1 MNRIYRLIWNTRLRC
16 WAVASEHTRSR
27 GKPSSAARP
36 LAAALCVL
44 LAGPALANDTQVD
57 PPAGPE
63 STVEGEA
70 VWNHPEALMRAFSAP
85 DASMRGAGLTSYQN
99 VLIGGGS
106 TSNSTKGVAIGV
118 GSFTAFDGVGI
129 GNNAKA
135 YAGGV
140 ALGIGASTSMAGG
153 GTALG
158 KNARSD
164 ALGGAGAVVI
174 GHNSYIATTGN
185 TAVAIGASARV
196 DGSNGTAVGAS
207 AQAGSA
213 NAIAV
218 GSGAQASG
226 VRALA
231 LGNNA
236 QAQAQGSIVIGDGSK
251 LANANAH
258 HAIVIGSGARSGG
271 YDAGIAIG
279 QNAVTDGHGKAVAL
293 GANANAGHTNAVA
306 LGAGS
311 VTGANNQVSVG
322 NDTLK
327 RRIVNVA
334 DGTLSSTSSDV
345 VTGKQLHATNQSIS
359 SAVTTANA
367 AKTTADQAATKA
379 GQALARLDGSRT
391 TIGAGAAAAGTN
403 STAIGNA
410 ADAAGGYSNAV
421 GHGASSSGSNAVA
434 MGTLASASG
443 SSAIALGNRARTEGG
458 NNGVA
463 IGNAALG
470 YNNDAVAL
478 GNDARSGV
486 NAAGER
492 VTTYNG
498 GVAVGTGSR
507 SGNGAVASGLRA
519 SATGDRAVAIGND
532 ATADMTH
539 ATALGHQAAATAN
552 QATALGRGSA
562 ASARFATAVGNLAE
576 AKAESSTA
584 LGERASASH
593 AGSVALGNSST
604 THGDNQVSVGS
615 ATVKRRIVNVA
626 DGVLSSTSTDAV
638 TGKQL
643 HATNQ
648 NVTAVT
654 QATAAAQAD
663 ATRALTAL
671 AGTATAVGKGAAAGG
686 NAVAVGHSA
695 KAEGSH
701 SNAFGYQA
709 SAAGANAVGAGT
721 LAGAAADSSVALG
734 NRAAVDATSS
744 GAIALGTNAKVN
756 AQAGNSVALGAGSVA
771 TGTNQVSVGGDTVKR
786 RIVNVADGTLS
797 ANSADA
803 VTGKQLHATNQ
814 NLATVN
820 ALANT
825 AHSIA
830 NDAQAKA
837 NVLGGLL
844 SQSAGNS
851 DVRLGAGNSGGAV
864 DMRNQSNANRRVTG
878 VADAALSTT
887 SAEAVSGRQ
896 LHATNQ
902 NVTQVT
908 ATAATLSGLVGQAA
922 AGGDLRLGAQ
932 NSGTVLDVR
941 NQGNV
946 SRRISGVADGVL
958 SAAST
963 DAVSGRQLNTTN
975 QNVTTA
981 TTLANTAHTVANAAQ
996 SIANDAQF
1004 KANVLGGLL
1013 SQASSSGDVRLGAAN
1028 SGGVLDVRNQ
1038 GNQARRVQGVAAGQL
1053 SATSDDAVSGRQ
1065 LFDSNA
1071 QIARNRTDIDRLRED
1086 FQDFDPDLSD
1096 VVRFNADGN
1105 VDLEGGRLLAV
1116 GEGQLSADSREAVN
1130 GAQLFATNTKVA
1142 EQGAQIASARED
1154 LDALRVDFD
1163 NYTPDLGSVVQFGD
1177 DGTVDL
1183 KAARL
1188 VALADGEIAAGSRE
1202 AVTGGQLFVTNERVS
1217 VLEEAQKYVVVGYDE
1232 WSMPAEAGLL
1242 ATAMGSDTKALAE
1255 GATAIGSFA
1264 QARGKNSVSLGRA
1277 AVVHVGA
1284 EDGFALGARSQVHIR
1299 NGVALGGA
1307 SQVLPEAENSV
1318 ALGHSSLASGAYEV
1332 SLGHINLKR
1341 RVTNA
1346 ANGVQGHDLTTVD
1359 QLSGVV
1365 NALGGG
1371 AGFAVDGSVIAPS
1384 YGVQGAVHRTVADA
1398 LAALDAGVDSN
1409 RGGLDAMDAR
1419 LDTLDQAR
1427 AMADASAVRF
1437 GADRS
1442 AVDFGGAR
1450 LINVGEGDI
1459 SHAGSREVV
1468 TGGQLHASN
1477 QRIAGL
1483 EEKHLYAVVGYDE
1496 LSKPAEAALLG
1507 TAMGSDARAL
1517 AEGATA
1523 IGSYALAGGKNSVSL
1538 GRAAYVHEGAEDGF
1552 ALGARSQVQ
1561 ASYGVAL
1568 GGGSQVRH
1576 GATYSIALGYDSY
1589 AYGPN
1594 EVSLGNTE
1602 LKRRVTN
1609 AANGRDAS
1617 DLTTVSQL
1625 RSAFA
1630 ALGGDMRMDAD
1641 GNIIAPEFHVQGQR
1655 QATVGDALKS
1665 LDGAVVDTR
1674 RDLASI
1680 DARFERLFDDGGLRS
1695 DGTGQLRLAGEH
1707 GRVLGNVANG
1717 MIAPGSRDAVNGG
1730 QLHAVQ
1736 QQLNGRI
1743 DGLQSQIDG
1752 SATASRQAA
1761 VDEVAG
1767 ESPADS
1773 QTPASPVKDAP
1784 SVASTDTPKP
1794 KPEADDPLPQVDT
1807 RAVDQAVNQAQAYT
1821 DQAMASVDRRLDR
1834 MDKRLNRMA
1843 AMGSAQAAM
1852 AMNTAGLQTYNRLG
1866 AGVGHAEGES
1876 ALAVGYQRVL
1886 NERGSA
1892 TFSLNG
1898 AFTNSGERT
1907 VGVGFGV
1914 GW

>member
-27 GKPSSAARP
+27 GKPASAARP
-36 LAAALCVL
+36 LAAALCVM
-44 LAGPALANDTQVD
+44 LAAPAFATEVASD
-57 PPAGPE
+57 PLIVPDAIAAEADAAPAE
-63 STVEGEA
+63 
-70 VWNHPEALMRAFSAP
+70 WDALMSAFIGSPAT
-85 DASMRGAGLTSYQN
+85 SRSVGTTSYQN

-106 TSNSTKGVAIGV
+106 TVNSTKGVAIGV
-118 GSFTAFDGVGI
+118 GSVTAFDGIGI
-129 GNNAKA
+129 GNNAQGL
-135 YAGGV
+135 AGGV
-140 ALGIGASTSMAGG
+140 AIGINAGTGSGEG
-153 GTALG
+153 GTAIG
-158 KNARSD
+158 KSAT
-164 ALGGAGAVVI
+164 ALGVG
-174 GHNSYIATTGN
+174 
-185 TAVAIGASARV
+185 AVAIGLNSY
-196 DGSNGTAVGAS
+196 VGAS
-207 AQAGSA
+207 GNSA
-213 NAIAV
+213 VAV
-218 GSGAQASG
+218 GRNARAEGSDATAMGPRAQASG
-226 VRALA
+226 SRSVA

-236 QAQAQGSIVIGDGSK
+236 QAQAQGSVVIGDGSR
-251 LANANAH
+251 LANGNAH

-293 GANANAGHTNAVA
+293 GANANAGQSNAVA

-311 VTGANNQVSVG
+311 VTSASNQVSVG

-334 DGTLSSTSSDV
+334 DGTLSTTSSEA
-345 VTGKQLHATNQSIS
+345 VTGKQLHATNQSIA
-359 SAVTTANA
+359 SATGTANA
-367 AKTTADQAATKA
+367 AKTAADQAATKA
-379 GQALARLDGSRT
+379 GQALARLDGSRIA
-391 TIGAGAAAAGTN
+391 IGTGATATGTN

-410 ADAAGGYSNAV
+410 ADASGGYSNAL
-421 GHGASSSGSNAVA
+421 GFQASSAGSNAVA
-434 MGTLASASG
+434 MGTLASADG
-443 SSAIALGNRARTEGG
+443 SSAVALGNRARTEGG
-458 NNGVA
+458 DNGVA
-463 IGNAALG
+463 IGNAALA
-470 YNNDAVAL
+470 YNNDGLAL
-478 GNDARSGV
+478 GNNARSGV

-492 VTTYNG
+492 VAASNG
-498 GVAVGTGSR
+498 GVALGTGSR
-507 SGNGAVASGLRA
+507 SGNGGVASGLRA

-532 ATADMTH
+532 AKADVIH
-539 ATALGHQAAATAN
+539 ATALGYQAAATGN
-552 QATALGRGSA
+552 QATALGRGSV
-562 ASARFATAVGNLAE
+562 ASARFATSVGNLSE
-576 AKAESSTA
+576 ATAESSAA
-584 LGERASASH
+584 LGDRALANH
-593 AGSVALGNSST
+593 TGSVALGSSST
-604 THGDNQVSVGS
+604 TSGSNQVSVGN
-615 ATVKRRIVNVA
+615 ATLKRRIVNVA
-626 DGVLSSTSTDAV
+626 DGTLSSTSTEAV

-648 NVTAVT
+648 NVTAVS
-654 QATAAAQAD
+654 QAATAAQAD

-671 AGTATAVGKGAAAGG
+671 ASTTTAVGQGASAGG

-771 TGTNQVSVGGDTVKR
+771 TGANQVSVGSATVKR
-786 RIVNVADGTLS
+786 NIVNVADGTLS
-797 ANSADA
+797 TTSAEA
-803 VTGKQLHATNQ
+803 VTGRQLHATNQ

-830 NDAQAKA
+830 NDAQTKA
-837 NVLGGLL
+837 NALGGLL

-851 DVRLGAGNSGGAV
+851 DVRVGASNTGGAV
-864 DMRNQSNANRRVTG
+864 DMRNQSSANRRVTG
-878 VADAALSTT
+878 VADAALSST
-887 SAEAVSGRQ
+887 SADAVSGRQ
-896 LHATNQ
+896 LHDTNQ

-932 NSGTVLDVR
+932 NSGTLLDVR
-941 NQGNV
+941 NQGNAN
-946 SRRISGVADGVL
+946 RRISGVADGVL

-981 TTLANTAHTVANAAQ
+981 TTLANTAHSVANAAQ
-996 SIANDAQF
+996 STANDAQG

-1013 SQASSSGDVRLGAAN
+1013 SQTSSTGDVRLGAAN

-1038 GNQARRVQGVAAGQL
+1038 GNQARRVHGVAAGQL

-1086 FQDFDPDLSD
+1086 FEGFDPDLSD
-1096 VVRFNADGN
+1096 VVRFDAGGN

-1116 GEGQLSADSREAVN
+1116 GDGQLSADSREAVN
-1130 GAQLFATNTKVA
+1130 GAQLFATNTKVT
-1142 EQGAQIASARED
+1142 EQGAQIASARDD

-1163 NYTPDLGSVVQFGD
+1163 NYTPDLGSVVQFGE

-1183 KAARL
+1183 KDARL
-1188 VALADGEIAAGSRE
+1188 VALAEGEIGAGSRE

-1217 VLEEAQKYVVVGYDE
+1217 VLEEAQKYAVVGFDDL
-1232 WSMPAEAGLL
+1232 SMPAEAGLL

-1277 AVVHVGA
+1277 ALVHEGT
-1284 EDGFALGARSQVHIR
+1284 ENGFALGARSQVHVT
-1299 NGVALGGA
+1299 NGVALG
-1307 SQVLPEAENSV
+1307 SSAEVRADATQSV
-1318 ALGHSSLASGAYEV
+1318 ALGAWSVAHGPNEV
-1332 SLGHINLKR
+1332 SLGHATLKR
-1341 RVTNA
+1341 RITNA
-1346 ANGVQGHDLTTVD
+1346 AKGIQGHDATTVD

-1365 NALGGG
+1365 YALGGG
-1371 AGFAVDGSVIAPS
+1371 AGFAADGSVIAPS
-1384 YGVQGAVHRTVADA
+1384 YGVQGAVHGTVGDA

-1409 RGGLDAMDAR
+1409 RGGLDALDAR

-1450 LINVGEGDI
+1450 LVNVGEGDI
-1459 SHAGSREVV
+1459 SHADSREVV
-1468 TGGQLHASN
+1468 TGGQLFVSN
-1477 QRIAGL
+1477 QRLSDL
-1483 EEKHLYAVVGYDE
+1483 EEGSLYVVVGFDG
-1496 LSKPAEAALLG
+1496 LSRPAQAGHLA
-1507 TAMGSDARAL
+1507 TAMGSDTKAL
-1517 AEGATA
+1517 GSGSTA
-1523 IGSYALAGGKNSVSL
+1523 IGSFADAQATNSVAL
-1538 GRAAYVHEGAEDGF
+1538 GRAAQVLAGAADGF
-1552 ALGARSQVQ
+1552 ALGARSRVSAENGLAIGGSTQIREQ
-1561 ASYGVAL
+1561 ATNSVAL
-1568 GGGSQVRH
+1568 GYGSV
-1576 GATYSIALGYDSY
+1576 AKDAF
-1589 AYGPN
+1589 
-1594 EVSLGNTE
+1594 EVSVGGQGL
-1602 LKRRVTN
+1602 LRRVTN
-1609 AANGRDAS
+1609 AKNGINPN
-1617 DLTTVSQL
+1617 DLTNVSQL

-1630 ALGGDMRMDAD
+1630 AFGGDMRMDAD

-1680 DARFERLFDDGGLRS
+1680 DARFERLFDDGGVRN

-1761 VDEVAG
+1761 VDDVAG
-1767 ESPADS
+1767 ESPADG
-1773 QTPASPVKDAP
+1773 QTPAPPVKDAP

-1794 KPEADDPLPQVDT
+1794 KPEADDPLPQVDS

>member
-27 GKPSSAARP
+27 GKPASAARP
-36 LAAALCVL
+36 LAAALCAM
-44 LAGPALANDTQVD
+44 LAAPAFATEPAPD
-57 PPAGPE
+57 PLSVPDAIAAEADAAPAE
-63 STVEGEA
+63 
-70 VWNHPEALMRAFSAP
+70 WDALMSAFIGSPAT
-85 DASMRGAGLTSYQN
+85 SRSVGTTSYQN

-106 TSNSTKGVAIGV
+106 TVNSTKGVAIGV
-118 GSFTAFDGVGI
+118 GSVTAFDGIGI
-129 GNNAKA
+129 GNNAKGL
-135 YAGGV
+135 AGGV
-140 ALGIGASTSMAGG
+140 AIGINANTGSGEG
-153 GTALG
+153 GTAIG
-158 KNARSD
+158 KGAT
-164 ALGGAGAVVI
+164 ALGVG
-174 GHNSYIATTGN
+174 
-185 TAVAIGASARV
+185 AVAIGHSSYVGAPGNSAV
-196 DGSNGTAVGAS
+196 AVGRNAR
-207 AQAGSA
+207 AEGSDA
-213 NAIAV
+213 TAM
-218 GSGAQASG
+218 GPRAQASG
-226 VRALA
+226 SRSVA

-236 QAQAQGSIVIGDGSK
+236 QAQAQGSVVIGDGSR
-251 LANANAH
+251 LANGNAH

-293 GANANAGHTNAVA
+293 GANANAGQSNAVA

-311 VTGANNQVSVG
+311 VTSASNQVSVG

-334 DGTLSSTSSDV
+334 DGTLSTTSSEA
-345 VTGKQLHATNQSIS
+345 VTGKQLHATNQSIA
-359 SAVTTANA
+359 SATGTANA
-367 AKTTADQAATKA
+367 AKTAADQAATKA
-379 GQALARLDGSRT
+379 VQALARLDGSRIA
-391 TIGAGAAAAGTN
+391 IGTGATATGTN

-410 ADAAGGYSNAV
+410 ADASGGYSNAL
-421 GHGASSSGSNAVA
+421 GFQASSAGSNAVA
-434 MGTLASASG
+434 MGTLASADG
-443 SSAIALGNRARTEGG
+443 SSAVALGNRARTEGG
-458 NNGVA
+458 DNGVA
-463 IGNAALG
+463 IGNAALA
-470 YNNDAVAL
+470 YNNDGLAL
-478 GNDARSGV
+478 GNNARSGV

-492 VTTYNG
+492 VAASNG
-498 GVAVGTGSR
+498 GVALGTGSR
-507 SGNGAVASGLRA
+507 SGNGGVASGLRA

-532 ATADMTH
+532 AKADVIH
-539 ATALGHQAAATAN
+539 ATALGYQAAATGN
-552 QATALGRGSA
+552 QATALGRGSV
-562 ASARFATAVGNLAE
+562 ASARFATSVGNLSE
-576 AKAESSTA
+576 ATAESSAA
-584 LGERASASH
+584 LGDRALANH
-593 AGSVALGNSST
+593 TGSVALGSSST
-604 THGDNQVSVGS
+604 TSGSNQVSVGN
-615 ATVKRRIVNVA
+615 ATLKRRIVNVA
-626 DGVLSSTSTDAV
+626 DGTLSSTSTEAV

-648 NVTAVT
+648 NVTAVS
-654 QATAAAQAD
+654 QAATAAQAD

-671 AGTATAVGKGAAAGG
+671 ASTTTAVGQGASAGG

-771 TGTNQVSVGGDTVKR
+771 TGANQVSVGSATVKR
-786 RIVNVADGTLS
+786 NIVNVADGTLS
-797 ANSADA
+797 TTSAEA

-830 NDAQAKA
+830 NDAQTKA
-837 NVLGGLL
+837 NALGGLL

-851 DVRLGAGNSGGAV
+851 DVRVGASNTGGAV
-864 DMRNQSNANRRVTG
+864 DMRNQSSANRRVTG
-878 VADAALSTT
+878 VADAGLSST
-887 SAEAVSGRQ
+887 SADAVSGRQ

-908 ATAATLSGLVGQAA
+908 ATAATLSGLVGQVA

-932 NSGTVLDVR
+932 NSGTLLDVR
-941 NQGNV
+941 NQGNAN
-946 SRRISGVADGVL
+946 RRISGVADGVL

-996 SIANDAQF
+996 STANDAQF

-1086 FQDFDPDLSD
+1086 FEGFDPDLSD
-1096 VVRFNADGN
+1096 VVRFDAGGN
-1105 VDLEGGRLLAV
+1105 VDLEGGRLLDV
-1116 GEGQLSADSREAVN
+1116 GDGQLSADSREAVN

-1163 NYTPDLGSVVQFGD
+1163 NYTPDLGSVVQFGE

-1217 VLEEAQKYVVVGYDE
+1217 VLEEAQKYAVVGADGE
-1232 WSMPAEAGLL
+1232 SLAARAGHL
-1242 ATAMGSDTKALAE
+1242 ATSMGSDTKAL
-1255 GATAIGSFA
+1255 GSGSTAIGSFA
-1264 QARGKNSVSLGRA
+1264 DAQATNSVALGRA
-1277 AVVHVGA
+1277 AQVLAGA
-1284 EDGFALGARSQVHIR
+1284 DDGFALGARSRVSAENGLAIGGSTQVWE
-1299 NGVALGGA
+1299 GA
-1307 SQVLPEAENSV
+1307 TNSV
-1318 ALGHSSLASGAYEV
+1318 ALGYGSVATEAGEV
-1332 SLGHINLKR
+1332 SLGGQGLRR

-1346 ANGVQGHDLTTVD
+1346 MNGIHAYDLATVD

-1371 AGFAVDGSVIAPS
+1371 AGFAADGSVIAPS
-1384 YGVQGAVHRTVADA
+1384 YGVQGSIHGTVGDA

-1409 RGGLDAMDAR
+1409 RGGLDVMGAR

-1496 LSKPAEAALLG
+1496 LSKPAQAGLLA
-1507 TAMGSDARAL
+1507 TAMGSDTLAM

-1523 IGSYALAGGKNSVSL
+1523 IGSFAQARGKNSVSL
-1538 GRAAYVHEGAEDGF
+1538 GRAALVHEGAENGF

-1561 ASYGVAL
+1561 VLNGVAL
-1568 GGGSQVRH
+1568 GSSAVVH
-1576 GATYSIALGYDSY
+1576 SGATQSVALGSWSE
-1589 AYGPN
+1589 ARGAN
-1594 EVSLGNTE
+1594 EVSLGHAT

-1630 ALGGDMRMDAD
+1630 AFGGDMRMDAD
-1641 GNIIAPEFHVQGQR
+1641 GNIVAPEFHVQGQR

-1761 VDEVAG
+1761 VDDVAG

-1773 QTPASPVKDAP
+1773 QTPAPPVKDAP
-1784 SVASTDTPKP
+1784 SVASTNTPKP
-1794 KPEADDPLPQVDT
+1794 KPEADDPLPQVDS

>member
-27 GKPSSAARP
+27 GKPASAARP
-36 LAAALCVL
+36 LAAALCVM
-44 LAGPALANDTQVD
+44 LAAPAFATEVASD
-57 PPAGPE
+57 PLIVPDAIAAEADAAPAE
-63 STVEGEA
+63 
-70 VWNHPEALMRAFSAP
+70 WDALMSAFIGSPAT
-85 DASMRGAGLTSYQN
+85 SRSVGTTSYQN

-106 TSNSTKGVAIGV
+106 TVNSTKGVAIGV
-118 GSFTAFDGVGI
+118 GSVTAFDGIGI
-129 GNNAKA
+129 GNNAQGL
-135 YAGGV
+135 AGGV
-140 ALGIGASTSMAGG
+140 AIGINAGTGSGEG
-153 GTALG
+153 GTAIG
-158 KNARSD
+158 KSAT
-164 ALGGAGAVVI
+164 ALGVG
-174 GHNSYIATTGN
+174 
-185 TAVAIGASARV
+185 AVAIGLNSY
-196 DGSNGTAVGAS
+196 VGAS
-207 AQAGSA
+207 GNSA
-213 NAIAV
+213 VAV
-218 GSGAQASG
+218 GRNARAEGSDATAMGPRAQASG
-226 VRALA
+226 SRSVA

-236 QAQAQGSIVIGDGSK
+236 QAQAQGSVVIGDGSR
-251 LANANAH
+251 LANGNAH

-293 GANANAGHTNAVA
+293 GANANAGQSNAVA

-311 VTGANNQVSVG
+311 VTSASNQVSVG

-334 DGTLSSTSSDV
+334 DGTLSTTSSEA
-345 VTGKQLHATNQSIS
+345 VTGKQLHATNQSIA
-359 SAVTTANA
+359 SATGTANA
-367 AKTTADQAATKA
+367 AKTAADQAATKA
-379 GQALARLDGSRT
+379 GQALARLDGSRIA
-391 TIGAGAAAAGTN
+391 IGTGATATGTN

-410 ADAAGGYSNAV
+410 ADASGGYSNAL
-421 GHGASSSGSNAVA
+421 GFQASSAGSNAVA
-434 MGTLASASG
+434 MGTLASADG
-443 SSAIALGNRARTEGG
+443 SSAVALGNRARTEGG
-458 NNGVA
+458 DNGVA
-463 IGNAALG
+463 IGNAALA
-470 YNNDAVAL
+470 YNNDGLAL
-478 GNDARSGV
+478 GNNARSGV

-492 VTTYNG
+492 VAASNG
-498 GVAVGTGSR
+498 GVALGTGSR
-507 SGNGAVASGLRA
+507 SGNGGVASGLRA

-532 ATADMTH
+532 AKADVIH
-539 ATALGHQAAATAN
+539 ATALGYQAAATGN
-552 QATALGRGSA
+552 QATALGRGSV
-562 ASARFATAVGNLAE
+562 ASARFATSVGNLSE
-576 AKAESSTA
+576 ATAESSAA
-584 LGERASASH
+584 LGDRALANH
-593 AGSVALGNSST
+593 TGSVALGSSST
-604 THGDNQVSVGS
+604 TSGSNQVSVGN
-615 ATVKRRIVNVA
+615 ATLKRRIVNVA
-626 DGVLSSTSTDAV
+626 DGTLSSTSTEAV

-648 NVTAVT
+648 NVTAVS
-654 QATAAAQAD
+654 QAATAAQAD

-671 AGTATAVGKGAAAGG
+671 ASTTTAVGQGASAGG

-771 TGTNQVSVGGDTVKR
+771 TGANQVSVGSATVKR
-786 RIVNVADGTLS
+786 NIVNVADGTLS
-797 ANSADA
+797 TTSAEA
-803 VTGKQLHATNQ
+803 VTGRQLHATNQ

-830 NDAQAKA
+830 NDAQTKA
-837 NVLGGLL
+837 NALGGLL

-851 DVRLGAGNSGGAV
+851 DVRVGASNTGGAV
-864 DMRNQSNANRRVTG
+864 DMRNQSSANRRVTG
-878 VADAALSTT
+878 VADAALSST
-887 SAEAVSGRQ
+887 SADAVSGRQ

-932 NSGTVLDVR
+932 NSGTLLDVR
-941 NQGNV
+941 NQGNAN
-946 SRRISGVADGVL
+946 RRITGVADGVL

-996 SIANDAQF
+996 STANDAQG

-1013 SQASSSGDVRLGAAN
+1013 SQTSSTGDVRLGAAN
-1028 SGGVLDVRNQ
+1028 SGDVLDVRNQ

-1065 LFDSNA
+1065 LFDSNT

-1086 FQDFDPDLSD
+1086 FEGFDPDLSD
-1096 VVRFNADGN
+1096 VVRFDAGGN

-1116 GEGQLSADSREAVN
+1116 GDGQLSADSREAVN
-1130 GAQLFATNTKVA
+1130 GAQLFATNTKVT
-1142 EQGAQIASARED
+1142 EQGAQIASARDD

-1163 NYTPDLGSVVQFGD
+1163 NYTPDLGSVVQFGE

-1202 AVTGGQLFVTNERVS
+1202 AVTGGQLFVTHERVS
-1217 VLEEAQKYVVVGYDE
+1217 VLEEAQKYAVVGADGE
-1232 WSMPAEAGLL
+1232 SLAARAGHL
-1242 ATAMGSDTKALAE
+1242 ATSMGSDTKAL
-1255 GATAIGSFA
+1255 GSGSTAIGSFA
-1264 QARGKNSVSLGRA
+1264 DAQATNSVALGRA
-1277 AVVHVGA
+1277 AQVLAGA
-1284 EDGFALGARSQVHIR
+1284 DDGFALGARSRVSAE
-1299 NGVALGGA
+1299 NGLAIGGSTQIWEGA
-1307 SQVLPEAENSV
+1307 TNSV
-1318 ALGHSSLASGAYEV
+1318 ALGYGSVATEAGVV
-1332 SLGHINLKR
+1332 SLGGQGLRR

-1346 ANGVQGHDLTTVD
+1346 MNGVHAYDVTTVE

-1365 NALGGG
+1365 SALGGG
-1371 AGFAVDGSVIAPS
+1371 AGFAADGSVIAPS
-1384 YGVQGAVHRTVADA
+1384 YGVQGSIHGTVGDA

-1409 RGGLDAMDAR
+1409 RGGLDAMGAR

-1496 LSKPAEAALLG
+1496 LSKPAQAGLLA
-1507 TAMGSDARAL
+1507 TAMGSDTLAM

-1523 IGSYALAGGKNSVSL
+1523 IGSFAQARGKNSVSL
-1538 GRAAYVHEGAEDGF
+1538 GRAALVHEGAENGF

-1561 ASYGVAL
+1561 VLSGVAL
-1568 GGGSQVRH
+1568 GSSAVVH
-1576 GATYSIALGYDSY
+1576 SGATQSVALGSWSE
-1589 AYGPN
+1589 ARGAN
-1594 EVSLGNTE
+1594 EVSLGHAT

-1630 ALGGDMRMDAD
+1630 AFGGDMRMDAD
-1641 GNIIAPEFHVQGQR
+1641 GNIVAPEFHVQGQR

-1680 DARFERLFDDGGLRS
+1680 DARFERLFDDGGIRS

-1752 SATASRQAA
+1752 SATASRQAT
-1761 VDEVAG
+1761 VDDVAG
-1767 ESPADS
+1767 ESPADG
-1773 QTPASPVKDAP
+1773 QTPAPSVKDAP

-1794 KPEADDPLPQVDT
+1794 KPEADDPLPQVDS

>member
-27 GKPSSAARP
+27 GKPASAARP
-36 LAAALCVL
+36 LAAALCVM
-44 LAGPALANDTQVD
+44 LAAPAFATEVASD
-57 PPAGPE
+57 PLIVPDAIAAEADAAPAE
-63 STVEGEA
+63 
-70 VWNHPEALMRAFSAP
+70 WDALMSAFIGSPAT
-85 DASMRGAGLTSYQN
+85 SRSVGTTSYQN

-106 TSNSTKGVAIGV
+106 TVNSTKGVAIGV
-118 GSFTAFDGVGI
+118 GSVTAFDGIGI
-129 GNNAKA
+129 GNNAQGL
-135 YAGGV
+135 AGGV
-140 ALGIGASTSMAGG
+140 AIGINAGTGSGEG
-153 GTALG
+153 GTAIG
-158 KNARSD
+158 KSAT
-164 ALGGAGAVVI
+164 ALGVG
-174 GHNSYIATTGN
+174 
-185 TAVAIGASARV
+185 AVAIGLNSY
-196 DGSNGTAVGAS
+196 VGAS
-207 AQAGSA
+207 GNSA
-213 NAIAV
+213 VAV
-218 GSGAQASG
+218 GRNARAEGSDATAMGPRAQASG
-226 VRALA
+226 SRSVA

-236 QAQAQGSIVIGDGSK
+236 QAQAQGSVVIGDGSR
-251 LANANAH
+251 LANGNAH

-293 GANANAGHTNAVA
+293 GANANAGQSNAVA

-311 VTGANNQVSVG
+311 VTSASNQVSVG

-334 DGTLSSTSSDV
+334 DGTLSTTSSEA
-345 VTGKQLHATNQSIS
+345 VTGKQLHATNQSIA
-359 SAVTTANA
+359 SATGTANA
-367 AKTTADQAATKA
+367 AKTAADQAATKA
-379 GQALARLDGSRT
+379 GQALARLDGSRIA
-391 TIGAGAAAAGTN
+391 IGTGATATGTN

-410 ADAAGGYSNAV
+410 ADASGGYSNAL
-421 GHGASSSGSNAVA
+421 GFQASSAGSNAVA
-434 MGTLASASG
+434 MGTLASADG
-443 SSAIALGNRARTEGG
+443 SSAVALGNRARTEGG
-458 NNGVA
+458 DNGVA
-463 IGNAALG
+463 IGNAALA
-470 YNNDAVAL
+470 YNNDGLAL
-478 GNDARSGV
+478 GNNARSGV

-492 VTTYNG
+492 VAASNG
-498 GVAVGTGSR
+498 GVALGTGSR
-507 SGNGAVASGLRA
+507 SGNGGVASGLRA

-532 ATADMTH
+532 AKADVIH
-539 ATALGHQAAATAN
+539 ATALGYQAAATAN
-552 QATALGRGSA
+552 QATALGRGSV
-562 ASARFATAVGNLAE
+562 ASARFATSVGNLSE
-576 AKAESSTA
+576 ATAESSAAFGDRA
-584 LGERASASH
+584 LANH
-593 AGSVALGNSST
+593 TGSVALGSSST
-604 THGDNQVSVGS
+604 TSGSNQVSVGN
-615 ATVKRRIVNVA
+615 ATLKRRIVNVA
-626 DGVLSSTSTDAV
+626 DGTLSTSSAEAV

-654 QATAAAQAD
+654 QAATAAQAD

-671 AGTATAVGKGAAAGG
+671 ASTTTAVGQGASAGS

-771 TGTNQVSVGGDTVKR
+771 TGANQVSVGSATVKR
-786 RIVNVADGTLS
+786 NIVNVADGTLS
-797 ANSADA
+797 TTSAEA
-803 VTGKQLHATNQ
+803 VTGRQLHATNQ

-820 ALANT
+820 TLANT

-830 NDAQAKA
+830 NDAQTKA
-837 NVLGGLL
+837 NALGGLL

-851 DVRLGAGNSGGAV
+851 DVRVGASNTGGAV
-864 DMRNQSNANRRVTG
+864 DMRNQSSANRRVIG
-878 VADAALSTT
+878 VADAALSST
-887 SAEAVSGRQ
+887 SADAVSGRQ

-941 NQGNV
+941 NQGNA

-981 TTLANTAHTVANAAQ
+981 TTLANTAHSVANAAQ
-996 SIANDAQF
+996 STANDAQG

-1013 SQASSSGDVRLGAAN
+1013 SQTSSTGDVRLGAAN

-1038 GNQARRVQGVAAGQL
+1038 GNQARRVHGVAAGQL

-1086 FQDFDPDLSD
+1086 FEGFDPDLSD
-1096 VVRFNADGN
+1096 VVRFDAGGN

-1116 GEGQLSADSREAVN
+1116 GDGQLSADSREAVN

-1142 EQGAQIASARED
+1142 EQGAQIASARDD

-1163 NYTPDLGSVVQFGD
+1163 NYTPDLGSVVQFGE

-1202 AVTGGQLFVTNERVS
+1202 AVTGGQLFVTHERVS
-1217 VLEEAQKYVVVGYDE
+1217 VLEEAQKYAVVGFDDL
-1232 WSMPAEAGLL
+1232 SMPAEAGLL

-1277 AVVHVGA
+1277 ALVHEGT
-1284 EDGFALGARSQVHIR
+1284 ENGFALGARSQVHVT
-1299 NGVALGGA
+1299 NGVALG
-1307 SQVLPEAENSV
+1307 SSAEVRADATQSV
-1318 ALGHSSLASGAYEV
+1318 ALGAWSVAHGPNEV
-1332 SLGHINLKR
+1332 SLGHATLKR
-1341 RVTNA
+1341 RITNA
-1346 ANGVQGHDLTTVD
+1346 AKGIQGHDVTTVD

-1384 YGVQGAVHRTVADA
+1384 YGVQGSIHGTVGDA

-1409 RGGLDAMDAR
+1409 RGGLDAIDAR

-1496 LSKPAEAALLG
+1496 LSKPAEAAILG
-1507 TAMGSDARAL
+1507 TALGSDTKAL

-1523 IGSYALAGGKNSVSL
+1523 IGSYAQARGKNSVSL
-1538 GRAAYVHEGAEDGF
+1538 GRAALVHVGAEDGF
-1552 ALGARSQVQ
+1552 ALGARSQVHVRN
-1561 ASYGVAL
+1561 GVAL
-1568 GGGSQVRH
+1568 GGASQVLA
-1576 GATYSIALGYDSY
+1576 GAENSVALGHSSLASG
-1589 AYGPN
+1589 AY
-1594 EVSLGNTE
+1594 EVSLGHIN

-1630 ALGGDMRMDAD
+1630 AFGSDMRMDAD

-1680 DARFERLFDDGGLRS
+1680 DARFERLFDDGGVRN

-1761 VDEVAG
+1761 VDDVAG

-1773 QTPASPVKDAP
+1773 QTPAPPVKDAP

-1794 KPEADDPLPQVDT
+1794 KPEADDPLPQVDS

>member
-27 GKPSSAARP
+27 GKPASAARP
-36 LAAALCVL
+36 LAAALCVM
-44 LAGPALANDTQVD
+44 LAAPAFATEVASD
-57 PPAGPE
+57 PLI
-63 STVEGEA
+63 V
-70 VWNHPEALMRAFSAP
+70 P
-85 DASMRGAGLTSYQN
+85 DAIAAEADAAPAEWDALLSAFIGSPATSRSVGTTSYQN

-106 TSNSTKGVAIGV
+106 TVNSTKGVAIGV
-118 GSFTAFDGVGI
+118 GSVTAFDGIGI
-129 GNNAKA
+129 GNNAQGL
-135 YAGGV
+135 AGGV
-140 ALGIGASTSMAGG
+140 AIGINAGTGSGEG
-153 GTALG
+153 GTAIG
-158 KNARSD
+158 KSAT
-164 ALGGAGAVVI
+164 ALGVG
-174 GHNSYIATTGN
+174 
-185 TAVAIGASARV
+185 AVAIGLNSY
-196 DGSNGTAVGAS
+196 VGAS
-207 AQAGSA
+207 GNSA
-213 NAIAV
+213 VAV
-218 GSGAQASG
+218 GRNARAEGSDATAMGPRAQASG
-226 VRALA
+226 SRSVA

-236 QAQAQGSIVIGDGSK
+236 QAQAQGSVVIGDGSR
-251 LANANAH
+251 LANGNAH

-293 GANANAGHTNAVA
+293 GANANAGQSNAVA

-311 VTGANNQVSVG
+311 VTSASNQVSVG

-334 DGTLSSTSSDV
+334 DGTLSTTSSEA
-345 VTGKQLHATNQSIS
+345 VTGKQLHATNQSIA
-359 SAVTTANA
+359 SATGTANA
-367 AKTTADQAATKA
+367 AKTAADQAATKA
-379 GQALARLDGSRT
+379 GQALARLDGSRIA
-391 TIGAGAAAAGTN
+391 IGTGATATGTN

-410 ADAAGGYSNAV
+410 ADASGGYSNAL
-421 GHGASSSGSNAVA
+421 GFQASSAGSNAVA
-434 MGTLASASG
+434 MGTLASADG
-443 SSAIALGNRARTEGG
+443 SSAVALGNRARTEGG
-458 NNGVA
+458 DNGVA
-463 IGNAALG
+463 IGNAALA
-470 YNNDAVAL
+470 YNNDGLAL
-478 GNDARSGV
+478 GNNARSGV

-492 VTTYNG
+492 VAASNG
-498 GVAVGTGSR
+498 GVALGTGSR
-507 SGNGAVASGLRA
+507 SGNGGVASGLRA

-532 ATADMTH
+532 AKADVIH
-539 ATALGHQAAATAN
+539 ATALGYQAAATGN
-552 QATALGRGSA
+552 QATALGRGSV
-562 ASARFATAVGNLAE
+562 ASARFATSVGNLSE
-576 AKAESSTA
+576 ATAESSAAFGDRA
-584 LGERASASH
+584 LANH
-593 AGSVALGNSST
+593 TGSVALGSSST
-604 THGDNQVSVGS
+604 TSGSNQVSVGN
-615 ATVKRRIVNVA
+615 ATLKRRIVNVA
-626 DGVLSSTSTDAV
+626 DGTLSTSSAEAV

-654 QATAAAQAD
+654 QAATAAQTD

-671 AGTATAVGKGAAAGG
+671 AGTRTAVGQGAAAGS

-695 KAEGSH
+695 MAEGSY
-701 SNAFGYQA
+701 SNAVGYQA
-709 SAAGANAVGAGT
+709 SAGGSNAVSAGT
-721 LAGAAADSSVALG
+721 LAAAAADSSVALG

-771 TGTNQVSVGGDTVKR
+771 TGANQVSVGSATVKR
-786 RIVNVADGTLS
+786 NIVNVADGTLS
-797 ANSADA
+797 TTSAEA
-803 VTGKQLHATNQ
+803 VTGRQLHATNQ

-830 NDAQAKA
+830 NDAQTKA
-837 NVLGGLL
+837 NALGGLL

-851 DVRLGAGNSGGAV
+851 DVRVGASNTGGAV
-864 DMRNQSNANRRVTG
+864 DMRNQSSANRRVTG
-878 VADAALSTT
+878 VADAALSST
-887 SAEAVSGRQ
+887 SADAVSGRQ

-932 NSGTVLDVR
+932 NSGTLLDVR
-941 NQGNV
+941 NQGNAN
-946 SRRISGVADGVL
+946 RRITGVADGVL

-981 TTLANTAHTVANAAQ
+981 TTLANTAHSVANAAQ
-996 SIANDAQF
+996 STANDAQG

-1013 SQASSSGDVRLGAAN
+1013 SQASSTGDVRLGAAN
-1028 SGGVLDVRNQ
+1028 SGGVLDVRNH
-1038 GNQARRVQGVAAGQL
+1038 GNQARRVHGVAAGQL

-1086 FQDFDPDLSD
+1086 FEGFDPDLSD
-1096 VVRFNADGN
+1096 VVRFDAGGN

-1116 GEGQLSADSREAVN
+1116 GDGQLSADSREAVN
-1130 GAQLFATNTKVA
+1130 GAQLFATNTNVA
-1142 EQGAQIASARED
+1142 EQGAQIASARDD

-1163 NYTPDLGSVVQFGD
+1163 NYTPDLGSVVQFGE

-1217 VLEEAQKYVVVGYDE
+1217 VLEEAQKYAVVGADGE
-1232 WSMPAEAGLL
+1232 SLAARAGHL
-1242 ATAMGSDTKALAE
+1242 ATSMGSDTKAL
-1255 GATAIGSFA
+1255 GSGSTAIGSFA
-1264 QARGKNSVSLGRA
+1264 DAQATNSVALGRA
-1277 AVVHVGA
+1277 AQVLAGA
-1284 EDGFALGARSQVHIR
+1284 DDGFALGARSRVSAENGLAIGGSTQVWE
-1299 NGVALGGA
+1299 GA
-1307 SQVLPEAENSV
+1307 TNSV
-1318 ALGHSSLASGAYEV
+1318 ALGYGSVATEAGEV
-1332 SLGHINLKR
+1332 SLGGQGLRR

-1346 ANGVQGHDLTTVD
+1346 MNGIHAYDLATVD

-1371 AGFAVDGSVIAPS
+1371 AGFAADGSVIAPS
-1384 YGVQGAVHRTVADA
+1384 YGVQGSIHGTVGDA

-1409 RGGLDAMDAR
+1409 RGGLDVMGAR

-1496 LSKPAEAALLG
+1496 LSKPAQAGLLA
-1507 TAMGSDARAL
+1507 TAMGSDTLAM

-1523 IGSYALAGGKNSVSL
+1523 IGSFAQARGKNSVSL
-1538 GRAAYVHEGAEDGF
+1538 GRAALVHEGAENGF

-1561 ASYGVAL
+1561 VLNGVAL
-1568 GGGSQVRH
+1568 GSSAVVH
-1576 GATYSIALGYDSY
+1576 SGATQSVALGSWSE
-1589 AYGPN
+1589 ARGAN
-1594 EVSLGNTE
+1594 EVSLGHAT

-1630 ALGGDMRMDAD
+1630 AFGGDMRMDAD
-1641 GNIIAPEFHVQGQR
+1641 GNIVAPEFHVQGQR

-1761 VDEVAG
+1761 VDDVAG

-1773 QTPASPVKDAP
+1773 QTPAPPVKDAP
-1784 SVASTDTPKP
+1784 SVASTNTPKP
-1794 KPEADDPLPQVDT
+1794 KPEADDPLPQVDS

>member
-27 GKPSSAARP
+27 GKPASAARP
-36 LAAALCVL
+36 LAAALCVM
-44 LAGPALANDTQVD
+44 LAAPAFATEVASD
-57 PPAGPE
+57 PLIVPDAIAAEADAAPAE
-63 STVEGEA
+63 
-70 VWNHPEALMRAFSAP
+70 WDALMSAFIGSPAT
-85 DASMRGAGLTSYQN
+85 SRSVGTTSYQN

-106 TSNSTKGVAIGV
+106 TVNSTKGVAIGV
-118 GSFTAFDGVGI
+118 GSVTAFDGIGI
-129 GNNAKA
+129 GNNAKGL
-135 YAGGV
+135 AGGV
-140 ALGIGASTSMAGG
+140 AIGINAGTGSGEG
-153 GTALG
+153 GTAIG
-158 KNARSD
+158 KSAT
-164 ALGGAGAVVI
+164 ALGVG
-174 GHNSYIATTGN
+174 
-185 TAVAIGASARV
+185 AVAIGLNSY
-196 DGSNGTAVGAS
+196 VGAS
-207 AQAGSA
+207 GNSA
-213 NAIAV
+213 VAV
-218 GSGAQASG
+218 GRNARAEGSDATAMGPRAQASG
-226 VRALA
+226 SRSVA

-236 QAQAQGSIVIGDGSK
+236 QAQAQGSVVIGDGSR
-251 LANANAH
+251 LANGNAH

-293 GANANAGHTNAVA
+293 GANANAGQSNAVA

-311 VTGANNQVSVG
+311 VTSASNQVSVG

-334 DGTLSSTSSDV
+334 DGTLSTTSSEV
-345 VTGKQLHATNQSIS
+345 VTGKQLHATNQSIA
-359 SAVTTANA
+359 SATGTANA
-367 AKTTADQAATKA
+367 AKTAADQAATKA
-379 GQALARLDGSRT
+379 GQALARLDGSRIA
-391 TIGAGAAAAGTN
+391 IGTGATATGTN

-410 ADAAGGYSNAV
+410 ADASGGYSNAL
-421 GHGASSSGSNAVA
+421 GFQASSAGSNAVA
-434 MGTLASASG
+434 MGTLASADG
-443 SSAIALGNRARTEGG
+443 SSAVALGNRARTEGG
-458 NNGVA
+458 DNGVA
-463 IGNAALG
+463 IGNAALA
-470 YNNDAVAL
+470 YNNDGLAL
-478 GNDARSGV
+478 GNNARSGV

-492 VTTYNG
+492 VAASNG
-498 GVAVGTGSR
+498 GVALGTGSR
-507 SGNGAVASGLRA
+507 SGNGGVASGLRA

-532 ATADMTH
+532 AKADVIH
-539 ATALGHQAAATAN
+539 ATALGYQAAATGN
-552 QATALGRGSA
+552 QATALGRGSV
-562 ASARFATAVGNLAE
+562 ASARFATSVGNLSE
-576 AKAESSTA
+576 ATAESSAA
-584 LGERASASH
+584 LGDRALANH
-593 AGSVALGNSST
+593 TGSVALGSSST
-604 THGDNQVSVGS
+604 TSCSNQVSVGN
-615 ATVKRRIVNVA
+615 ATLKRRIVNVA
-626 DGVLSSTSTDAV
+626 DGTLSSTSTEAV

-648 NVTAVT
+648 NVTAVS
-654 QATAAAQAD
+654 QAATAAQAD

-671 AGTATAVGKGAAAGG
+671 ASTTTAVGQGASAGG

-771 TGTNQVSVGGDTVKR
+771 TGANQVSVGSATVKR
-786 RIVNVADGTLS
+786 NIVNVADGTLS
-797 ANSADA
+797 TTSAEA
-803 VTGKQLHATNQ
+803 VTGRQLHATNQ

-830 NDAQAKA
+830 NDAQTKA
-837 NVLGGLL
+837 NALGGLL

-851 DVRLGAGNSGGAV
+851 DVRVGASNTGGAV
-864 DMRNQSNANRRVTG
+864 DMRNQSSANRRVTG
-878 VADAALSTT
+878 VADAALSST
-887 SAEAVSGRQ
+887 SADAVSGRQ

-932 NSGTVLDVR
+932 NSGTLLDVR
-941 NQGNV
+941 NQGNAN
-946 SRRISGVADGVL
+946 RRITGVADGVL

-996 SIANDAQF
+996 STANDAQG

-1013 SQASSSGDVRLGAAN
+1013 SQTSSTGDVRLGAAN
-1028 SGGVLDVRNQ
+1028 SGDVLDVRNQ

-1065 LFDSNA
+1065 LFDSNT

-1086 FQDFDPDLSD
+1086 FEGFDPDLSD
-1096 VVRFNADGN
+1096 VVRFDAGGN

-1116 GEGQLSADSREAVN
+1116 GDGQLSADSREAVN
-1130 GAQLFATNTKVA
+1130 GAQLFATNTNVA
-1142 EQGAQIASARED
+1142 EQGAQIASARKD

-1163 NYTPDLGSVVQFGD
+1163 NYTPDLGSVVQFGE

-1202 AVTGGQLFVTNERVS
+1202 AVTGGQLFVTHERVS
-1217 VLEEAQKYVVVGYDE
+1217 VLEEAQKYAVVGADGE
-1232 WSMPAEAGLL
+1232 SLAARAGHL
-1242 ATAMGSDTKALAE
+1242 ATSMGSDTKAL
-1255 GATAIGSFA
+1255 GSGSTAIGSFA
-1264 QARGKNSVSLGRA
+1264 DAQATNSVALGRA
-1277 AVVHVGA
+1277 AQVLAGA
-1284 EDGFALGARSQVHIR
+1284 DDGFALGARSRVSAE
-1299 NGVALGGA
+1299 NGLAIGGSTQIWEGA
-1307 SQVLPEAENSV
+1307 TNSV
-1318 ALGHSSLASGAYEV
+1318 ALGYGSVATEAGVV
-1332 SLGHINLKR
+1332 SLGGQGLRR

-1346 ANGVQGHDLTTVD
+1346 MNGVHAYDVTTVE

-1384 YGVQGAVHRTVADA
+1384 YGVQGAVHGTVGDA

-1496 LSKPAEAALLG
+1496 LSKPAQAGLLA
-1507 TAMGSDARAL
+1507 TAMGSDTLAM

-1523 IGSYALAGGKNSVSL
+1523 IGSFAQARGKNSVSL
-1538 GRAAYVHEGAEDGF
+1538 GRAALVHEGAENGF

-1561 ASYGVAL
+1561 VLNGVAL
-1568 GGGSQVRH
+1568 GSSAVVH
-1576 GATYSIALGYDSY
+1576 SGATQSVALGSWSE
-1589 AYGPN
+1589 ARGAN
-1594 EVSLGNTE
+1594 EVSLGHAT

-1630 ALGGDMRMDAD
+1630 AFGGDMRMDAD
-1641 GNIIAPEFHVQGQR
+1641 GNIVAPEFHVQGQR

-1680 DARFERLFDDGGLRS
+1680 DARFERLFDDGGIRS

-1761 VDEVAG
+1761 VDDVAG

-1773 QTPASPVKDAP
+1773 QTPAPPVKDAP

-1794 KPEADDPLPQVDT
+1794 KPEADDPLPQVDS

>member
-27 GKPSSAARP
+27 GKPASAARP
-36 LAAALCVL
+36 LAAALCVM
-44 LAGPALANDTQVD
+44 LAAPAFATEVASD
-57 PPAGPE
+57 PLI
-63 STVEGEA
+63 V
-70 VWNHPEALMRAFSAP
+70 P
-85 DASMRGAGLTSYQN
+85 DAIAAEADAAPAEWDALLSAFIGSPATSRSVGTTSYQN

-106 TSNSTKGVAIGV
+106 TVNSTKGVAIGV
-118 GSFTAFDGVGI
+118 GSVTAFDGIGI
-129 GNNAKA
+129 GNNAQGL
-135 YAGGV
+135 AGGV
-140 ALGIGASTSMAGG
+140 AIGINAGTGSGEG
-153 GTALG
+153 GTAIG
-158 KNARSD
+158 KSAT
-164 ALGGAGAVVI
+164 ALGVG
-174 GHNSYIATTGN
+174 
-185 TAVAIGASARV
+185 AVAIGLNSY
-196 DGSNGTAVGAS
+196 VGAS
-207 AQAGSA
+207 GNSA
-213 NAIAV
+213 VAV
-218 GSGAQASG
+218 GRNARAEGSDATAMGPRAQASG
-226 VRALA
+226 SRSVA

-236 QAQAQGSIVIGDGSK
+236 QAQAQGSVVIGDGSR
-251 LANANAH
+251 LANGNAH

-293 GANANAGHTNAVA
+293 GANANAGQSNAVA

-311 VTGANNQVSVG
+311 VTSASNQVSVG

-334 DGTLSSTSSDV
+334 DGTLSTTSSEA
-345 VTGKQLHATNQSIS
+345 VTGKQLHATNQSIA
-359 SAVTTANA
+359 SATGTANA
-367 AKTTADQAATKA
+367 AKTAADQAATKA
-379 GQALARLDGSRT
+379 GQALARLDGSRIA
-391 TIGAGAAAAGTN
+391 IGTGATATGTN

-410 ADAAGGYSNAV
+410 ADASGGYSNAL
-421 GHGASSSGSNAVA
+421 GFQASSAGSNAVA
-434 MGTLASASG
+434 MGTLASADG
-443 SSAIALGNRARTEGG
+443 SSAVALGNRARTEGG
-458 NNGVA
+458 DNGVA
-463 IGNAALG
+463 IGNAALA
-470 YNNDAVAL
+470 YNNDGLAL
-478 GNDARSGV
+478 GNNARSGV

-492 VTTYNG
+492 VAASNG
-498 GVAVGTGSR
+498 GVALGTGSR
-507 SGNGAVASGLRA
+507 SGNGGVASGLRA

-532 ATADMTH
+532 AKADVIH
-539 ATALGHQAAATAN
+539 ATALGYQAAATGN
-552 QATALGRGSA
+552 QATALGRGSV
-562 ASARFATAVGNLAE
+562 ASARFATSVGNLSE
-576 AKAESSTA
+576 ATAESSAA
-584 LGERASASH
+584 LGDRALANH
-593 AGSVALGNSST
+593 TGSVALGSSST
-604 THGDNQVSVGS
+604 TSGSNQVSVGN
-615 ATVKRRIVNVA
+615 ATLKRRIVNVA
-626 DGVLSSTSTDAV
+626 DGTLSSTSTEAV

-648 NVTAVT
+648 NVTAVS
-654 QATAAAQAD
+654 QAATAAQAD

-671 AGTATAVGKGAAAGG
+671 ASTTTAVGQGASAGG

-771 TGTNQVSVGGDTVKR
+771 TGANQVSVGSATVKR
-786 RIVNVADGTLS
+786 NIVNVADGTLS
-797 ANSADA
+797 TTSAEA
-803 VTGKQLHATNQ
+803 VTGRQLHATNQ

-830 NDAQAKA
+830 NDAQTKA
-837 NVLGGLL
+837 NALGGLL

-851 DVRLGAGNSGGAV
+851 DVRVGASNTGGAV
-864 DMRNQSNANRRVTG
+864 DMRNQSSANRRVTG
-878 VADAALSTT
+878 VADAALSST
-887 SAEAVSGRQ
+887 SADAVSGRQ

-932 NSGTVLDVR
+932 NSGTLLDVR
-941 NQGNV
+941 NQGNAN
-946 SRRISGVADGVL
+946 RRITGVADGVL

-996 SIANDAQF
+996 STANDAQG

-1013 SQASSSGDVRLGAAN
+1013 SQTSSTGDVRLGAAN
-1028 SGGVLDVRNQ
+1028 SGDVLDVRNQ

-1065 LFDSNA
+1065 LFDSNT

-1086 FQDFDPDLSD
+1086 FEGFDPDLSD
-1096 VVRFNADGN
+1096 VVRFDAGGN

-1116 GEGQLSADSREAVN
+1116 GDGQLSADSREAVN
-1130 GAQLFATNTKVA
+1130 GAQLFATNTKVT
-1142 EQGAQIASARED
+1142 EQGAQIASARDD

-1163 NYTPDLGSVVQFGD
+1163 NYTPDLGSVVQFGE

-1183 KAARL
+1183 KDARL
-1188 VALADGEIAAGSRE
+1188 VALAEGEIGAGSRE

-1217 VLEEAQKYVVVGYDE
+1217 VLEEAQKYAVVGFDDL
-1232 WSMPAEAGLL
+1232 SMPAHAELL
-1242 ATAMGSDTKALAE
+1242 GTALGSDTKALAE
-1255 GATAIGSFA
+1255 GATAIGSYA

-1277 AVVHVGA
+1277 ALVHVGA

-1307 SQVLPEAENSV
+1307 SQVLPDAENSV

-1371 AGFAVDGSVIAPS
+1371 AGFAADGSVIAPS
-1384 YGVQGAVHRTVADA
+1384 YGVQGAVHGTVGDA

-1409 RGGLDAMDAR
+1409 RGGLDALDAR

-1496 LSKPAEAALLG
+1496 LSKPAQAGLLA
-1507 TAMGSDARAL
+1507 TAMGSDTLAM

-1523 IGSYALAGGKNSVSL
+1523 IGSFAQARGKNSVSL
-1538 GRAAYVHEGAEDGF
+1538 GRAALVHEGAENGF

-1561 ASYGVAL
+1561 VLNGVAL
-1568 GGGSQVRH
+1568 GSSAVVH
-1576 GATYSIALGYDSY
+1576 SGATQSVALGSWSE
-1589 AYGPN
+1589 ARGAN
-1594 EVSLGNTE
+1594 EVSLGHAT

-1630 ALGGDMRMDAD
+1630 AFGGDMRMDAD
-1641 GNIIAPEFHVQGQR
+1641 GNIVAPEFHVQGQR

-1761 VDEVAG
+1761 VDDVAG

-1773 QTPASPVKDAP
+1773 QTPAPPVKDAP

-1794 KPEADDPLPQVDT
+1794 KPEADDPLPQVDS

>member
-27 GKPSSAARP
+27 GKPASAARP
-36 LAAALCVL
+36 LAAALCVM
-44 LAGPALANDTQVD
+44 LAAPAFATEVASD
-57 PPAGPE
+57 PLIVPDAIAAEADAAPAE
-63 STVEGEA
+63 
-70 VWNHPEALMRAFSAP
+70 WDALMSAFIGSPAT
-85 DASMRGAGLTSYQN
+85 SRSVGTTSYQN

-106 TSNSTKGVAIGV
+106 TVNSTKGVAIGV
-118 GSFTAFDGVGI
+118 GSVTAFDGIGI
-129 GNNAKA
+129 GNNAQGL
-135 YAGGV
+135 AGGV
-140 ALGIGASTSMAGG
+140 AIGINAGTGSGEG
-153 GTALG
+153 GTAIG
-158 KNARSD
+158 KSAT
-164 ALGGAGAVVI
+164 ALGVG
-174 GHNSYIATTGN
+174 
-185 TAVAIGASARV
+185 AVAIGLNSY
-196 DGSNGTAVGAS
+196 VGAS
-207 AQAGSA
+207 GNSA
-213 NAIAV
+213 VAV
-218 GSGAQASG
+218 GRNARAEGSDATAMGPRAQASG
-226 VRALA
+226 SRSVA

-236 QAQAQGSIVIGDGSK
+236 QAQAQGSVVIGDGSR
-251 LANANAH
+251 LANGNAH

-293 GANANAGHTNAVA
+293 GANANAGQSNAVA

-311 VTGANNQVSVG
+311 VTSASNQVSVG

-334 DGTLSSTSSDV
+334 DGTLSTTSSEA
-345 VTGKQLHATNQSIS
+345 VTGKQLHATNQSIA
-359 SAVTTANA
+359 SATGTANA
-367 AKTTADQAATKA
+367 AKTAADQAATKA
-379 GQALARLDGSRT
+379 GQALARLDGSRIA
-391 TIGAGAAAAGTN
+391 IGTGATATGTN

-410 ADAAGGYSNAV
+410 ADASGGYSNAL
-421 GHGASSSGSNAVA
+421 GFQASSAGSNAVA
-434 MGTLASASG
+434 MGTLASADG
-443 SSAIALGNRARTEGG
+443 SSAVALGNRARTEGG
-458 NNGVA
+458 DNGVA
-463 IGNAALG
+463 IGNAALA
-470 YNNDAVAL
+470 YNNDGLAL
-478 GNDARSGV
+478 GNNARSGV

-492 VTTYNG
+492 VAASNG
-498 GVAVGTGSR
+498 GVALGTGSR
-507 SGNGAVASGLRA
+507 SGNGGVASGLRA

-532 ATADMTH
+532 AKADVIH
-539 ATALGHQAAATAN
+539 ATALGYQAAATGN
-552 QATALGRGSA
+552 QATALGRGSV
-562 ASARFATAVGNLAE
+562 ASARFATSVGNLSE
-576 AKAESSTA
+576 ATAESSAA
-584 LGERASASH
+584 LGDRALANH
-593 AGSVALGNSST
+593 TGSVALGSSST
-604 THGDNQVSVGS
+604 TSGSNQVSVGN
-615 ATVKRRIVNVA
+615 ATLKRRIVNVA
-626 DGVLSSTSTDAV
+626 DGTLSSTSTEAV

-648 NVTAVT
+648 NVTAVS
-654 QATAAAQAD
+654 QAATAAQAD

-671 AGTATAVGKGAAAGG
+671 ASTTTAVGQGASAGG

-771 TGTNQVSVGGDTVKR
+771 TGTNQVSVGSATVKR
-786 RIVNVADGTLS
+786 NIVNVADGTLS
-797 ANSADA
+797 TTSAEA
-803 VTGKQLHATNQ
+803 VTGRQLHATNQ

-830 NDAQAKA
+830 NDAQTKA
-837 NVLGGLL
+837 NALGGLL

-851 DVRLGAGNSGGAV
+851 DVRVGASNTGGAV
-864 DMRNQSNANRRVTG
+864 DMRNQSSANRRVTG
-878 VADAALSTT
+878 VADAALSST
-887 SAEAVSGRQ
+887 SADAVSGRQ

-908 ATAATLSGLVGQAA
+908 ATAATLSGLVGQVA

-941 NQGNV
+941 NQGNAN
-946 SRRISGVADGVL
+946 RRITGVADGVL

-981 TTLANTAHTVANAAQ
+981 TTLANTAHSVANAAQ
-996 SIANDAQF
+996 STANDAQG

-1013 SQASSSGDVRLGAAN
+1013 SQTSSTGDVRLGAAN

-1038 GNQARRVQGVAAGQL
+1038 GNQARRVHGVAAGQL

-1065 LFDSNA
+1065 LFDSNT

-1086 FQDFDPDLSD
+1086 FEGFDPDLSD
-1096 VVRFNADGN
+1096 VVRFDAGGN

-1116 GEGQLSADSREAVN
+1116 GDGQLSADSREAVN
-1130 GAQLFATNTKVA
+1130 GAQLFATNTNVA
-1142 EQGAQIASARED
+1142 EQGAQIASARKD

-1163 NYTPDLGSVVQFGD
+1163 NYTPDLGSVVQFGE

-1202 AVTGGQLFVTNERVS
+1202 AVTGGQLFVTHERVS
-1217 VLEEAQKYVVVGYDE
+1217 VLEEAQKYAVVGADGE
-1232 WSMPAEAGLL
+1232 SLAARAGHL
-1242 ATAMGSDTKALAE
+1242 ATSMGSDTKAL
-1255 GATAIGSFA
+1255 GSGSTAIGSFA
-1264 QARGKNSVSLGRA
+1264 DAQATNSVALGRA
-1277 AVVHVGA
+1277 AQVLAGA
-1284 EDGFALGARSQVHIR
+1284 DDGFALGARSRVSAE
-1299 NGVALGGA
+1299 NGLAIGGSTQIWEGA
-1307 SQVLPEAENSV
+1307 TNSV
-1318 ALGHSSLASGAYEV
+1318 ALGYGSVATEAGVV
-1332 SLGHINLKR
+1332 SLGGQGLRR

-1346 ANGVQGHDLTTVD
+1346 MNGVHAYDVTTVE

-1384 YGVQGAVHRTVADA
+1384 YGVQGAVHGTVGDA

-1523 IGSYALAGGKNSVSL
+1523 IGSYALARGKNSVSL

-1552 ALGARSQVQ
+1552 ALGARSQVRVNNGI
-1561 ASYGVAL
+1561 ALGGSTKVLEGALNSVAL
-1568 GGGSQVRH
+1568 GWGSV
-1576 GATYSIALGYDSY
+1576 ATVA
-1589 AYGPN
+1589 N
-1594 EVSLGNTE
+1594 EVSLGGGGI
-1602 LKRRVTN
+1602 LRRVTN
-1609 AANGRDAS
+1609 AMNGRDAS

-1630 ALGGDMRMDAD
+1630 AFGGDMRMDAD
-1641 GNIIAPEFHVQGQR
+1641 GNIVAPEFHVQGQR

-1680 DARFERLFDDGGLRS
+1680 DARFERLFDDGGVRN

-1761 VDEVAG
+1761 VDDVAG

-1773 QTPASPVKDAP
+1773 QTPAPPVKDAP

-1794 KPEADDPLPQVDT
+1794 KPEADDPLPQVDS

>member
-27 GKPSSAARP
+27 GKPASAARP
-36 LAAALCVL
+36 LAAALCAM
-44 LAGPALANDTQVD
+44 LAAPAFATEVASD
-57 PPAGPE
+57 PSSVPDAIAVEADAAPAE
-63 STVEGEA
+63 
-70 VWNHPEALMRAFSAP
+70 WDALMSAFIGSPAT
-85 DASMRGAGLTSYQN
+85 SRSVGTTSYQN

-106 TSNSTKGVAIGV
+106 TVNSTKGVAIGV
-118 GSFTAFDGVGI
+118 GSVTAFDGIGI
-129 GNNAKA
+129 GNNAKGI
-135 YAGGV
+135 AGGV
-140 ALGIGASTSMAGG
+140 AIGINAGTGIGEG
-153 GTALG
+153 GTAIG
-158 KNARSD
+158 KSAT
-164 ALGGAGAVVI
+164 ALGVG
-174 GHNSYIATTGN
+174 
-185 TAVAIGASARV
+185 AVAIGLNSY
-196 DGSNGTAVGAS
+196 VGAS
-207 AQAGSA
+207 GNSA
-213 NAIAV
+213 VAV
-218 GSGAQASG
+218 GRNARAEGSDATAMGPGAQASG
-226 VRALA
+226 SRSVA

-251 LANANAH
+251 LANGNAH

-293 GANANAGHTNAVA
+293 GANANAGQSNAVA

-311 VTGANNQVSVG
+311 VTSAGSQVSVG

-334 DGTLSSTSSDV
+334 DGTLSTTSSEA
-345 VTGKQLHATNQSIS
+345 VTGKQLHATNQSIA
-359 SAVTTANA
+359 SATGTANA
-367 AKTTADQAATKA
+367 AKTAADQAATKA
-379 GQALARLDGSRT
+379 GQALARLDGSRIA
-391 TIGAGAAAAGTN
+391 IGTGATATGTN

-410 ADAAGGYSNAV
+410 ADAAGGYSNAL
-421 GHGASSSGSNAVA
+421 GFQASSAGSNAVA
-434 MGTLASASG
+434 MGTLASADG
-443 SSAIALGNRARTEGG
+443 SSAVALGNRARTEGG
-458 NNGVA
+458 DNGVA
-463 IGNAALG
+463 IGNAALA
-470 YNNDAVAL
+470 YNNDGLAL
-478 GNDARSGV
+478 GNNARSGV

-492 VTTYNG
+492 VAASNG
-498 GVAVGTGSR
+498 GVALGTGSR
-507 SGNGAVASGLRA
+507 SGNGGVASGLRA

-532 ATADMTH
+532 AKADVIH
-539 ATALGHQAAATAN
+539 ATALGYQAAATGN
-552 QATALGRGSA
+552 QATALGRGSV
-562 ASARFATAVGNLAE
+562 ASARFATSVGNLSE
-576 AKAESSTA
+576 ATAESSAA
-584 LGERASASH
+584 LGDRALANH
-593 AGSVALGNSST
+593 TGSVALGSSST
-604 THGDNQVSVGS
+604 TSGSNQVSVGN
-615 ATVKRRIVNVA
+615 ATLKRRIVNVA
-626 DGVLSSTSTDAV
+626 DGTLSSTSTEAV

-654 QATAAAQAD
+654 QAATAAQAD

-671 AGTATAVGKGAAAGG
+671 ASTTTAVGQGASAGG

-771 TGTNQVSVGGDTVKR
+771 TGANQVSVGSATVKR
-786 RIVNVADGTLS
+786 NIVNVADGTLS
-797 ANSADA
+797 TTSAEA

-830 NDAQAKA
+830 NDAQTKA
-837 NVLGGLL
+837 NALGGLL

-851 DVRLGAGNSGGAV
+851 DVRVGASNTGGAV
-864 DMRNQSNANRRVTG
+864 DMRNQSSANRRVTG
-878 VADAALSTT
+878 VADAALSST
-887 SAEAVSGRQ
+887 SADAVSGRQ

-908 ATAATLSGLVGQAA
+908 ATAATLSGLVGQVA

-932 NSGTVLDVR
+932 NSGTLLDVR
-941 NQGNV
+941 NQGNAN
-946 SRRISGVADGVL
+946 RRITGVADGVL

-1086 FQDFDPDLSD
+1086 FEGFDPDLSD
-1096 VVRFNADGN
+1096 VVRFDAGGN

-1116 GEGQLSADSREAVN
+1116 GDGQLSADSREAVN
-1130 GAQLFATNTKVA
+1130 GAQLFATNTKVT

-1163 NYTPDLGSVVQFGD
+1163 NYTPDLGSVVQFGE

-1183 KAARL
+1183 KDARL
-1188 VALADGEIAAGSRE
+1188 VALAEGEIGAGSRE

-1217 VLEEAQKYVVVGYDE
+1217 VLEEAQKYFVVGFDE
-1232 WSMPAEAGLL
+1232 WSEAAQAGLL
-1242 ATAMGSDTKALAE
+1242 ATSIGSDTKAMAE
-1255 GATAIGSFA
+1255 GATAVGSFA
-1264 QARGKNSVSLGRA
+1264 QARAKNSVALGRA
-1277 AVVHVGA
+1277 ALVHEGA
-1284 EDGFALGARSQVHIR
+1284 EDGFALGARSQVHVR
-1299 NGVALGGA
+1299 NGVALGGG
-1307 SQVLPEAENSV
+1307 SQVRPEAMNSV
-1318 ALGHSSLASGAYEV
+1318 ALGHDSLAYGANEV
-1332 SLGHINLKR
+1332 SIGHADLKR

-1346 ANGVQGHDLTTVD
+1346 AKGVQGHDLTTVD

-1371 AGFAVDGSVIAPS
+1371 AGFAADGSVIAPS
-1384 YGVQGAVHRTVADA
+1384 YGVQGAVHGTVGDA

-1409 RGGLDAMDAR
+1409 RGGLDAMGAR

-1523 IGSYALAGGKNSVSL
+1523 IGSYALARGKNSVSL

-1552 ALGARSQVQ
+1552 ALGARSQVHVQ
-1561 ASYGVAL
+1561 SGVAL
-1568 GGGSQVRH
+1568 GGATHVFE
-1576 GATYSIALGYDSY
+1576 GARNSVALGYGSI
-1589 AYGPN
+1589 ATVAN
-1594 EVSLGNTE
+1594 EVSLGGGGI
-1602 LKRRVTN
+1602 LRRVTN
-1609 AANGRDAS
+1609 AMKGINPN

-1630 ALGGDMRMDAD
+1630 AFGGDMRMDAD
-1641 GNIIAPEFHVQGQR
+1641 GNIVAPEFHVQGQR

-1761 VDEVAG
+1761 VDDVAG

-1773 QTPASPVKDAP
+1773 QTPAPPVKDAP

-1794 KPEADDPLPQVDT
+1794 KPEADDPLPQVDS

>member
-27 GKPSSAARP
+27 GKPASAARP
-36 LAAALCVL
+36 LAAALCVM
-44 LAGPALANDTQVD
+44 LAAPAFATEVASD
-57 PPAGPE
+57 PLIVPDAIAAEADAAPAE
-63 STVEGEA
+63 
-70 VWNHPEALMRAFSAP
+70 WDALMSAFIGSPATLR
-85 DASMRGAGLTSYQN
+85 SVGTTSYQN

-106 TSNSTKGVAIGV
+106 TVNSTKGVAIGV
-118 GSFTAFDGVGI
+118 GSVTAFDGIGI
-129 GNNAKA
+129 GNNAQGLA
-135 YAGGV
+135 SGV
-140 ALGIGASTSMAGG
+140 AIGINAGTGSGEG
-153 GTALG
+153 GTAID
-158 KNARSD
+158 KSAT
-164 ALGGAGAVVI
+164 ALGVG
-174 GHNSYIATTGN
+174 
-185 TAVAIGASARV
+185 AVAIGLNSY
-196 DGSNGTAVGAS
+196 VGAS
-207 AQAGSA
+207 GNSA
-213 NAIAV
+213 VAV
-218 GSGAQASG
+218 GRNARAEGSDATAMGPRAQASG
-226 VRALA
+226 SRSVA

-236 QAQAQGSIVIGDGSK
+236 QAQAQGSVVIGDGSR
-251 LANANAH
+251 LANGNAH

-293 GANANAGHTNAVA
+293 GANANAGQSNAVA

-311 VTGANNQVSVG
+311 VTSASNQVSVG
-322 NDTLK
+322 NNTLK

-334 DGTLSSTSSDV
+334 DGTLSTTSSEV
-345 VTGKQLHATNQSIS
+345 VTGKQLHATNQSIA
-359 SAVTTANA
+359 SATGTANA
-367 AKTTADQAATKA
+367 AKTAADQAATKA
-379 GQALARLDGSRT
+379 GQALARLDGSRIA
-391 TIGAGAAAAGTN
+391 IGTGATATGTN

-410 ADAAGGYSNAV
+410 ADASGGYSNAL
-421 GHGASSSGSNAVA
+421 GFQASSAGSNAVA
-434 MGTLASASG
+434 MGTLASADG
-443 SSAIALGNRARTEGG
+443 SSAVALGNRARTEGG
-458 NNGVA
+458 DNGVA
-463 IGNAALG
+463 IGNAALA
-470 YNNDAVAL
+470 YNNDGLAL
-478 GNDARSGV
+478 GNNARSGV

-492 VTTYNG
+492 VAASNG
-498 GVAVGTGSR
+498 GVALGTGSR
-507 SGNGAVASGLRA
+507 SGNGGVASGLRA

-532 ATADMTH
+532 AKADVIH
-539 ATALGHQAAATAN
+539 ATALGYQAAATAN
-552 QATALGRGSA
+552 QATALGRGSV
-562 ASARFATAVGNLAE
+562 ASARFATSVGNLSE
-576 AKAESSTA
+576 ATAESSAAFGDRA
-584 LGERASASH
+584 LANH
-593 AGSVALGNSST
+593 TGSVALGSSST
-604 THGDNQVSVGS
+604 TSGSNQVSVGN
-615 ATVKRRIVNVA
+615 ATLKRRIVNVA
-626 DGVLSSTSTDAV
+626 DGTLSTSSAEAV

-654 QATAAAQAD
+654 QAATAAQAD

-671 AGTATAVGKGAAAGG
+671 ASTTTAVGQGASAGS

-709 SAAGANAVGAGT
+709 SAGGANAVSAGT

-771 TGTNQVSVGGDTVKR
+771 TGANQVSVGSATVKR
-786 RIVNVADGTLS
+786 NIVNVADGTLS
-797 ANSADA
+797 TTSAEA
-803 VTGKQLHATNQ
+803 VTGRQLHATNQ

-830 NDAQAKA
+830 NDAQTKA
-837 NVLGGLL
+837 NALGGLL

-851 DVRLGAGNSGGAV
+851 DVRVGASNTGGAV
-864 DMRNQSNANRRVTG
+864 DMRNQSSANRRVTG
-878 VADAALSTT
+878 VADAALSST
-887 SAEAVSGRQ
+887 SADAVSGRQ

-941 NQGNV
+941 NQGNA

-981 TTLANTAHTVANAAQ
+981 TTLANTAHSVANAAQ
-996 SIANDAQF
+996 STANDAQG

-1013 SQASSSGDVRLGAAN
+1013 SQTSSTGDVRLGAAN

-1086 FQDFDPDLSD
+1086 FEGFDPDLSD
-1096 VVRFNADGN
+1096 VVRFDAGGN

-1116 GEGQLSADSREAVN
+1116 GDGQLSADSREAVN
-1130 GAQLFATNTKVA
+1130 GAQLFATNTNVA
-1142 EQGAQIASARED
+1142 EQGAQIASARDD

-1163 NYTPDLGSVVQFGD
+1163 NYTPDLGSVVQFGE

-1217 VLEEAQKYVVVGYDE
+1217 VLEEAQKYAVVGYDDL
-1232 WSMPAEAGLL
+1232 SMPAEAGLL

-1264 QARGKNSVSLGRA
+1264 QARGKNSVALGRA
-1277 AVVHVGA
+1277 ALVREEV
-1284 EDGFALGARSQVHIR
+1284 EDGFALGARSQVHAQS
-1299 NGVALGGA
+1299 GVALGGA
-1307 SQVLPEAENSV
+1307 AQVFEGARNSV
-1318 ALGHSSLASGAYEV
+1318 ALGYGSIATVANEV
-1332 SLGHINLKR
+1332 SLGGGGILR

-1346 ANGVQGHDLTTVD
+1346 MNGIAGNDLTTVD

-1371 AGFAVDGSVIAPS
+1371 SGFAADGSVIAPS
-1384 YGVQGAVHRTVADA
+1384 YGVQGAVHGTVGDA
-1398 LAALDAGVDSN
+1398 LAALDAGVNSN

-1450 LINVGEGDI
+1450 LVNVGEGDI
-1459 SHAGSREVV
+1459 SHADSREVV
-1468 TGGQLHASN
+1468 TGGQLFVSN
-1477 QRIAGL
+1477 QRLSDL
-1483 EEKHLYAVVGYDE
+1483 EEGSLYVVVGFDG
-1496 LSKPAEAALLG
+1496 LSRPAQAGHLA
-1507 TAMGSDARAL
+1507 TAMGSDTKAL
-1517 AEGATA
+1517 GSGSTA
-1523 IGSYALAGGKNSVSL
+1523 IGSFADAQATNSVAL
-1538 GRAAYVHEGAEDGF
+1538 GRAAQVLAGAADGF
-1552 ALGARSQVQ
+1552 ALGARSRVSAENGLAIGGSTQIWEQ
-1561 ASYGVAL
+1561 ATNSVAL
-1568 GGGSQVRH
+1568 GYGSV
-1576 GATYSIALGYDSY
+1576 AKDAF
-1589 AYGPN
+1589 
-1594 EVSLGNTE
+1594 EVSVGGQGL
-1602 LKRRVTN
+1602 LRRVTN
-1609 AANGRDAS
+1609 AKNGINPN
-1617 DLTTVSQL
+1617 DLTNVSQL

-1630 ALGGDMRMDAD
+1630 AFGGDMRMDAD
-1641 GNIIAPEFHVQGQR
+1641 GNIVAPEFHVQGQR

-1761 VDEVAG
+1761 VDDVAG

-1773 QTPASPVKDAP
+1773 QTPAPPVKDAP
-1784 SVASTDTPKP
+1784 SVASTNTPKP
-1794 KPEADDPLPQVDT
+1794 KPEADDPLPQVDS

>member
-27 GKPSSAARP
+27 GKPASAARP
-36 LAAALCVL
+36 LAAALCVM
-44 LAGPALANDTQVD
+44 LAAPAFATEVASD
-57 PPAGPE
+57 PSSVPDAIAAEADAAPAE
-63 STVEGEA
+63 
-70 VWNHPEALMRAFSAP
+70 WDALMSAFIGSPAT
-85 DASMRGAGLTSYQN
+85 SRSVGTTSYQN

-106 TSNSTKGVAIGV
+106 TVNSTKGVAIGV
-118 GSFTAFDGVGI
+118 GSVTAFDGIGI
-129 GNNAKA
+129 GNNAKGI
-135 YAGGV
+135 AGGV
-140 ALGIGASTSMAGG
+140 AIGINAGTGIGEG
-153 GTALG
+153 GTAIG
-158 KNARSD
+158 KSAT
-164 ALGGAGAVVI
+164 ALGVG
-174 GHNSYIATTGN
+174 
-185 TAVAIGASARV
+185 AVAIGLNSY
-196 DGSNGTAVGAS
+196 VGAS
-207 AQAGSA
+207 GNSA
-213 NAIAV
+213 VAV
-218 GSGAQASG
+218 GRNARAEGSDATAMGPRAQASG
-226 VRALA
+226 SRSVA

-236 QAQAQGSIVIGDGSK
+236 QAQAQGSVVIGDGSR
-251 LANANAH
+251 LANGNAH

-293 GANANAGHTNAVA
+293 GANANAGQSNAVA

-311 VTGANNQVSVG
+311 VTSASNQVSVG

-334 DGTLSSTSSDV
+334 DGTLSTTSSEA
-345 VTGKQLHATNQSIS
+345 VTGKQLHATNQSIA
-359 SAVTTANA
+359 SATGTANA
-367 AKTTADQAATKA
+367 AKTAADQAATKA
-379 GQALARLDGSRT
+379 GQALARLDGSRIA
-391 TIGAGAAAAGTN
+391 IGTGATATGTN

-410 ADAAGGYSNAV
+410 ADASGGYSNAL
-421 GHGASSSGSNAVA
+421 GFQASSAGSNAVA
-434 MGTLASASG
+434 MGTLASADG
-443 SSAIALGNRARTEGG
+443 SSAVALGNRARTEGG
-458 NNGVA
+458 DNGVA
-463 IGNAALG
+463 IGNAALA
-470 YNNDAVAL
+470 YNNDGLAL
-478 GNDARSGV
+478 GNNARSGV

-492 VTTYNG
+492 VAASNG
-498 GVAVGTGSR
+498 GVALGTGSR
-507 SGNGAVASGLRA
+507 SGNGGVASGLRA

-532 ATADMTH
+532 AKADVIH
-539 ATALGHQAAATAN
+539 ATALGYQAAATAN
-552 QATALGRGSA
+552 QATALGRGSV
-562 ASARFATAVGNLAE
+562 ASARFATSVGNLSE
-576 AKAESSTA
+576 ATAESSAAFGDRA
-584 LGERASASH
+584 LANH
-593 AGSVALGNSST
+593 TGSVALGSSST
-604 THGDNQVSVGS
+604 TSGSNQVSVGN
-615 ATVKRRIVNVA
+615 ATLKRRIVNVA
-626 DGVLSSTSTDAV
+626 DGTLSTSSAEAV

-654 QATAAAQAD
+654 QAATAAQAD

-671 AGTATAVGKGAAAGG
+671 ASTTTAVGQGASAGS

-709 SAAGANAVGAGT
+709 SAGGANAVSAGT

-771 TGTNQVSVGGDTVKR
+771 TGANQVSVGSATVKR
-786 RIVNVADGTLS
+786 NIVNVADGTLS
-797 ANSADA
+797 TTSAEA
-803 VTGKQLHATNQ
+803 VTGRQLHATNQ

-830 NDAQAKA
+830 NDAQTKA
-837 NVLGGLL
+837 NALGGLL

-851 DVRLGAGNSGGAV
+851 DVRVGASNTGGAV
-864 DMRNQSNANRRVTG
+864 DMRNQSSANRRVIG
-878 VADAALSTT
+878 VADAALSST
-887 SAEAVSGRQ
+887 SADAVSGRQ

-908 ATAATLSGLVGQAA
+908 ATAATLSGLVGQVA

-932 NSGTVLDVR
+932 NSGTLLDVR
-941 NQGNV
+941 NQGNAN
-946 SRRISGVADGVL
+946 RRITGVADGVL

-996 SIANDAQF
+996 STANDAQG

-1013 SQASSSGDVRLGAAN
+1013 SQTSSTGDVRLGAAN

-1038 GNQARRVQGVAAGQL
+1038 GYQARRVHGVAAGLL

-1065 LFDSNA
+1065 LFDSNT
-1071 QIARNRTDIDRLRED
+1071 QIARNRTDIDRLRAD
-1086 FQDFDPDLSD
+1086 FDGFDPDLSD
-1096 VVRFNADGN
+1096 VVRFDAGGN

-1116 GEGQLSADSREAVN
+1116 GDGQLSADSREAVN

-1142 EQGAQIASARED
+1142 EQGAQIASARDD

-1163 NYTPDLGSVVQFGD
+1163 NYTPDLGSVVQFGE

-1202 AVTGGQLFVTNERVS
+1202 AVTGGQLFVTHERVS
-1217 VLEEAQKYVVVGYDE
+1217 VLEEAQKYAVVGADGE
-1232 WSMPAEAGLL
+1232 SLAARAGHL
-1242 ATAMGSDTKALAE
+1242 ATSMGSDTKAL
-1255 GATAIGSFA
+1255 GSGSTAIGSFA
-1264 QARGKNSVSLGRA
+1264 DAQATNSVALGRA
-1277 AVVHVGA
+1277 AQVLAGA
-1284 EDGFALGARSQVHIR
+1284 DDGFALGARSRVSAE
-1299 NGVALGGA
+1299 NGLAIGGSTQIWEGA
-1307 SQVLPEAENSV
+1307 TNSV
-1318 ALGHSSLASGAYEV
+1318 ALGYGSVATEAGVV
-1332 SLGHINLKR
+1332 SLGGQGLRR

-1346 ANGVQGHDLTTVD
+1346 MNGVHAYDVTTVE

-1384 YGVQGAVHRTVADA
+1384 YGVQGAVHGTVGDA

-1523 IGSYALAGGKNSVSL
+1523 IGSYALARGKNSVSL

-1576 GATYSIALGYDSY
+1576 GAAYSIALGYDSY

-1625 RSAFA
+1625 SSAFA
-1630 ALGGDMRMDAD
+1630 AFGGDMRMDAD
-1641 GNIIAPEFHVQGQR
+1641 GNIVAPEFHVQGQR

-1680 DARFERLFDDGGLRS
+1680 DARFERLFDDGGVRN

-1761 VDEVAG
+1761 VDDVAG

-1773 QTPASPVKDAP
+1773 QTPAPPVKDAP

-1794 KPEADDPLPQVDT
+1794 KPEADDPLPQVDS

>member
-27 GKPSSAARP
+27 GKPASAARP
-36 LAAALCVL
+36 LAAALCVM
-44 LAGPALANDTQVD
+44 LAAPAFATEVASD
-57 PPAGPE
+57 PLIVPDAIAAEADAAPAE
-63 STVEGEA
+63 
-70 VWNHPEALMRAFSAP
+70 WDALMSAFIGSPAT
-85 DASMRGAGLTSYQN
+85 SRSVGTTSYQN

-106 TSNSTKGVAIGV
+106 TVNSTKGVAIGV
-118 GSFTAFDGVGI
+118 GSVTAFDGIGI
-129 GNNAKA
+129 GNNAQGL
-135 YAGGV
+135 AGGV
-140 ALGIGASTSMAGG
+140 AIGINAGTGSGEG
-153 GTALG
+153 GTAIG
-158 KNARSD
+158 KSAT
-164 ALGGAGAVVI
+164 ALGVG
-174 GHNSYIATTGN
+174 
-185 TAVAIGASARV
+185 AVAIGLNSY
-196 DGSNGTAVGAS
+196 VGAS
-207 AQAGSA
+207 GNSA
-213 NAIAV
+213 VAV
-218 GSGAQASG
+218 GRNARAEGSDATAMGPRAQASG
-226 VRALA
+226 SRSVA

-236 QAQAQGSIVIGDGSK
+236 QAQAQGSVVIGDGSR
-251 LANANAH
+251 LANGNAH

-293 GANANAGHTNAVA
+293 GANANAGQSNAVA

-311 VTGANNQVSVG
+311 VTSASNQVSVG

-334 DGTLSSTSSDV
+334 DGTLSTTSSEA
-345 VTGKQLHATNQSIS
+345 VTGKQLHATNQSIA
-359 SAVTTANA
+359 SATGTANA
-367 AKTTADQAATKA
+367 AKTAADQAATKA
-379 GQALARLDGSRT
+379 GQALARLDGSRIA
-391 TIGAGAAAAGTN
+391 IGTGATATGTN

-410 ADAAGGYSNAV
+410 ADASGGYSNAL
-421 GHGASSSGSNAVA
+421 GFQASSAGSNAVA
-434 MGTLASASG
+434 MGTLASADG
-443 SSAIALGNRARTEGG
+443 SSAVALGNRARTEGG
-458 NNGVA
+458 DNGVA
-463 IGNAALG
+463 IGNAALA
-470 YNNDAVAL
+470 YNNDGLAL
-478 GNDARSGV
+478 GNNARSGV

-492 VTTYNG
+492 VAASNG
-498 GVAVGTGSR
+498 GVALGTGSR
-507 SGNGAVASGLRA
+507 SGNGGVASGLRA

-532 ATADMTH
+532 AKADVIH
-539 ATALGHQAAATAN
+539 ATALGYQAAATGN
-552 QATALGRGSA
+552 QATALGRGSV
-562 ASARFATAVGNLAE
+562 ASARFATSVGNLSE
-576 AKAESSTA
+576 ATAESSAA
-584 LGERASASH
+584 LGDRALANH
-593 AGSVALGNSST
+593 TGSVALGSSST
-604 THGDNQVSVGS
+604 TSGSNQVSVGN
-615 ATVKRRIVNVA
+615 ATLKRRIVNVA
-626 DGVLSSTSTDAV
+626 DGTLSSTSTEAV

-648 NVTAVT
+648 NVTAVS
-654 QATAAAQAD
+654 QAATAAQAD

-671 AGTATAVGKGAAAGG
+671 ASTTTAVGQGASAGG

-771 TGTNQVSVGGDTVKR
+771 TGANQVSVGSATVKR
-786 RIVNVADGTLS
+786 NIVNVADGTLS
-797 ANSADA
+797 TTSAEA
-803 VTGKQLHATNQ
+803 VTGRQLHATNQ

-830 NDAQAKA
+830 NDAQTKA
-837 NVLGGLL
+837 NALGGLL

-851 DVRLGAGNSGGAV
+851 DVRVGASNTGGAV
-864 DMRNQSNANRRVTG
+864 DMRNQSSANRRVTG
-878 VADAALSTT
+878 VADAALSST
-887 SAEAVSGRQ
+887 SADAVSGRQ

-932 NSGTVLDVR
+932 NSGTLLDVR
-941 NQGNV
+941 NQGNAN
-946 SRRISGVADGVL
+946 RRITGVADGVL

-996 SIANDAQF
+996 STANDAQG

-1013 SQASSSGDVRLGAAN
+1013 SQTSSTGDVRLGAAN
-1028 SGGVLDVRNQ
+1028 SGDVLDVRNQ

-1065 LFDSNA
+1065 LFDSNT

-1086 FQDFDPDLSD
+1086 FEGFDPDLSD
-1096 VVRFNADGN
+1096 VVRFDAGGN

-1116 GEGQLSADSREAVN
+1116 GDGQLSADSREAVN
-1130 GAQLFATNTKVA
+1130 GAQLFATNTKVT
-1142 EQGAQIASARED
+1142 EQGAQIASARDD

-1163 NYTPDLGSVVQFGD
+1163 NYTPDLGSVVQFGE

-1202 AVTGGQLFVTNERVS
+1202 AVTGGQLFVTHERVS
-1217 VLEEAQKYVVVGYDE
+1217 VLEEAQKYAVVGADGE
-1232 WSMPAEAGLL
+1232 SLAARAGHL
-1242 ATAMGSDTKALAE
+1242 ATSMGSDTKAL
-1255 GATAIGSFA
+1255 GSGSTAIGSFA
-1264 QARGKNSVSLGRA
+1264 DAQATNSVALGRA
-1277 AVVHVGA
+1277 AQVLAGA
-1284 EDGFALGARSQVHIR
+1284 DDGFALGARSRVSAE
-1299 NGVALGGA
+1299 NGLAIGGSTQIWEGA
-1307 SQVLPEAENSV
+1307 TNSV
-1318 ALGHSSLASGAYEV
+1318 ALGYGSVATEAGVV
-1332 SLGHINLKR
+1332 SLGGQGLRR

-1346 ANGVQGHDLTTVD
+1346 MNGVHAYDVTTVE

-1365 NALGGG
+1365 SALGGG
-1371 AGFAVDGSVIAPS
+1371 AGFAADGSVIAPS
-1384 YGVQGAVHRTVADA
+1384 YGVQGSIHGTVGDA

-1409 RGGLDAMDAR
+1409 RGGLDAMGAR

-1483 EEKHLYAVVGYDE
+1483 EEKHLYAFVGYDE
-1496 LSKPAEAALLG
+1496 LSKPAQAGLLA
-1507 TAMGSDARAL
+1507 TAMGSDTLAM

-1523 IGSYALAGGKNSVSL
+1523 IGSFAQARGKNSVSL
-1538 GRAAYVHEGAEDGF
+1538 GRAALVHEGAENGF

-1561 ASYGVAL
+1561 VLNGVAL
-1568 GGGSQVRH
+1568 GSSAVVH
-1576 GATYSIALGYDSY
+1576 SGATQSVALGSWSE
-1589 AYGPN
+1589 ARGAN
-1594 EVSLGNTE
+1594 EVSLGHAT

-1630 ALGGDMRMDAD
+1630 AFGGDMRMDAD
-1641 GNIIAPEFHVQGQR
+1641 GNIVAPEFHVQGQR

-1665 LDGAVVDTR
+1665 LDVAVVDTR

-1680 DARFERLFDDGGLRS
+1680 DARFERVFDDGGVRN

-1761 VDEVAG
+1761 VDDVAG

-1773 QTPASPVKDAP
+1773 QTPAPPVKDAP

-1794 KPEADDPLPQVDT
+1794 KPEADDPLPQVDS

>member
-1 MNRIYRLIWNTRLRC
+1 M
-16 WAVASEHTRSR
+16 
-27 GKPSSAARP
+27 
-36 LAAALCVL
+36 
-44 LAGPALANDTQVD
+44 
-57 PPAGPE
+57 
-63 STVEGEA
+63 
-70 VWNHPEALMRAFSAP
+70 
-85 DASMRGAGLTSYQN
+85 
-99 VLIGGGS
+99 
-106 TSNSTKGVAIGV
+106 
-118 GSFTAFDGVGI
+118 
-129 GNNAKA
+129 
-135 YAGGV
+135 
-140 ALGIGASTSMAGG
+140 
-153 GTALG
+153 
-158 KNARSD
+158 
-164 ALGGAGAVVI
+164 
-174 GHNSYIATTGN
+174 
-185 TAVAIGASARV
+185 
-196 DGSNGTAVGAS
+196 
-207 AQAGSA
+207 
-213 NAIAV
+213 
-218 GSGAQASG
+218 
-226 VRALA
+226 
-231 LGNNA
+231 
-236 QAQAQGSIVIGDGSK
+236 
-251 LANANAH
+251 
-258 HAIVIGSGARSGG
+258 
-271 YDAGIAIG
+271 
-279 QNAVTDGHGKAVAL
+279 
-293 GANANAGHTNAVA
+293 
-306 LGAGS
+306 
-311 VTGANNQVSVG
+311 
-322 NDTLK
+322 
-327 RRIVNVA
+327 
-334 DGTLSSTSSDV
+334 
-345 VTGKQLHATNQSIS
+345 
-359 SAVTTANA
+359 
-367 AKTTADQAATKA
+367 
-379 GQALARLDGSRT
+379 
-391 TIGAGAAAAGTN
+391 
-403 STAIGNA
+403 GNA
-410 ADAAGGYSNAV
+410 ADAAGGYSNAL
-421 GHGASSSGSNAVA
+421 GFQASSAGSNAVA
-434 MGTLASASG
+434 MGTLASADG
-443 SSAIALGNRARTEGG
+443 SSAVALGNRARTEGG
-458 NNGVA
+458 DNGVA
-463 IGNAALG
+463 IGNAALA
-470 YNNDAVAL
+470 YNNDGLAL
-478 GNDARSGV
+478 GNNARSGV

-492 VTTYNG
+492 VAAYNG
-498 GVAVGTGSR
+498 GVALGTGSR
-507 SGNGAVASGLRA
+507 SGNGGVASGLRA

-532 ATADMTH
+532 AKADVIH
-539 ATALGHQAAATAN
+539 ATALGYQAAATGN
-552 QATALGRGSA
+552 QATALGRGSV
-562 ASARFATAVGNLAE
+562 ASARFATSVGNLSE
-576 AKAESSTA
+576 ATAESSAA
-584 LGERASASH
+584 LGDRALANH
-593 AGSVALGNSST
+593 TGSVALGSSST
-604 THGDNQVSVGS
+604 TSGSNQVSVGN
-615 ATVKRRIVNVA
+615 ATLKRRIVNVA
-626 DGVLSSTSTDAV
+626 DGTLSSTSTEAV

-648 NVTAVT
+648 NVTAVS
-654 QATAAAQAD
+654 QAATAAQAD

-671 AGTATAVGKGAAAGG
+671 ASTTTAVGQGASAGG

-771 TGTNQVSVGGDTVKR
+771 TGANQVSVGSATVKR
-786 RIVNVADGTLS
+786 NIVNVADGTLS
-797 ANSADA
+797 ATSAEA

-830 NDAQAKA
+830 NDAQTKA
-837 NVLGGLL
+837 NALGGLL

-851 DVRLGAGNSGGAV
+851 DVRVGASNTGGAV
-864 DMRNQSNANRRVTG
+864 DMRNQSSANRRVTG
-878 VADAALSTT
+878 VADAALSST
-887 SAEAVSGRQ
+887 SADAVSGRQ

-908 ATAATLSGLVGQAA
+908 ATAATLSGLVGQVA

-932 NSGTVLDVR
+932 NSGTLLDVR
-941 NQGNV
+941 NQGNAN
-946 SRRISGVADGVL
+946 RRITGVADGVL

-996 SIANDAQF
+996 STANDAQG

-1013 SQASSSGDVRLGAAN
+1013 SQTSSTGDVRLGAAN

-1038 GNQARRVQGVAAGQL
+1038 GYQARRVHGVAAGQL

-1065 LFDSNA
+1065 LFDSNT

-1096 VVRFNADGN
+1096 VVRFNAGGN

-1130 GAQLFATNTKVA
+1130 GAQLFATDTKVA

-1163 NYTPDLGSVVQFGD
+1163 NYTPDLGSVVQFGE

-1183 KAARL
+1183 KDARL

-1202 AVTGGQLFVTNERVS
+1202 AVTGGQLFVTHERVS
-1217 VLEEAQKYVVVGYDE
+1217 VLEEAQKYVVVGYDDL
-1232 WSMPAEAGLL
+1232 SMPAQAAIL
-1242 ATAMGSDTKALAE
+1242 ATALGSDTKAMAE

-1264 QARGKNSVSLGRA
+1264 HARGKNSVALGRA
-1277 AVVHVGA
+1277 AYVLDGA
-1284 EDGFALGARSQVHIR
+1284 EDGFALGARSQVQSN
-1299 NGVALGGA
+1299 NGIALGGA
-1307 SQVLPEAENSV
+1307 AKVLAEARNSV
-1318 ALGHSSLASGAYEV
+1318 ALGYGSIATEENEV
-1332 SLGHINLKR
+1332 SLGGAGAR
-1341 RVTNA
+1341 RKVTNA
-1346 ANGVQGHDLTTVD
+1346 MNGIHAYDLTTVD
-1359 QLSGVV
+1359 QLSGAV

-1371 AGFAVDGSVIAPS
+1371 SGFAADGSVIAPS
-1384 YGVQGAVHRTVADA
+1384 YGVQGSIHGTVGDA

-1409 RGGLDAMDAR
+1409 RGGLDALDAR

-1437 GADRS
+1437 GADRF

-1523 IGSYALAGGKNSVSL
+1523 IGSYALARGKNSVSL

-1552 ALGARSQVQ
+1552 ALGARSQVHVQ
-1561 ASYGVAL
+1561 SGVAL
-1568 GGGSQVRH
+1568 GGATHVFE
-1576 GATYSIALGYDSY
+1576 GARNSVALGYGSI
-1589 AYGPN
+1589 ATVAN
-1594 EVSLGNTE
+1594 EVSLGGGGI
-1602 LKRRVTN
+1602 LRRVTN
-1609 AANGRDAS
+1609 AMKGINPN

-1630 ALGGDMRMDAD
+1630 AFGGDMRMDAD

-1680 DARFERLFDDGGLRS
+1680 DARFERLFDDGGIRS

-1761 VDEVAG
+1761 VDDVAG

-1773 QTPASPVKDAP
+1773 QTPAPPVKDAP

-1794 KPEADDPLPQVDT
+1794 KPEADDPLPQVDS

>member
-63 STVEGEA
+63 SNVEGEA

-140 ALGIGASTSMAGG
+140 ALGIGASTSAAAG
-153 GTALG
+153 GTAVG

-164 ALGGAGAVVI
+164 ALGGSGAVVI

-185 TAVAIGASARV
+185 TAVAIGANTRV
-196 DGSNGTAVGAS
+196 DGSDGVAVGAS

-226 VRALA
+226 ARSLA

-311 VTGANNQVSVG
+311 VTSASNQVSVG
-322 NDTLK
+322 NDTVK

-334 DGTLSSTSSDV
+334 DGALSTTSSDA
-345 VTGKQLHATNQSIS
+345 VTGRQLHATNQSIT
-359 SAVTTANA
+359 SATNTANA
-367 AKTTADQAATKA
+367 AKAAADQAATKA

-403 STAIGNA
+403 STAIGND
-410 ADAAGGYSNAV
+410 ADATGGYSNAI

-434 MGTLASASG
+434 LGTLASASG
-443 SSAIALGNRARTEGG
+443 SSAVALGNRARTEGG

-498 GVAVGTGSR
+498 GVAIGTGSR

-532 ATADMTH
+532 AKADMTH
-539 ATALGHQAAATAN
+539 ATALGYQAAATAN

-584 LGERASASH
+584 LGDRASASH

-626 DGVLSSTSTDAV
+626 DGVLSSSSTDAV

-654 QATAAAQAD
+654 QAAAAAQAD

-671 AGTATAVGKGAAAGG
+671 ASTATAVGKGAVAGG

-744 GAIALGTNAKVN
+744 GAIALGANAKVN
-756 AQAGNSVALGAGSVA
+756 AQASNSVALGAGSVA
-771 TGTNQVSVGGDTVKR
+771 TGTNQVSVGSDMVKR
-786 RIVNVADGTLS
+786 RIVNVADGALS
-797 ANSADA
+797 A
-803 VTGKQLHATNQ
+803 
-814 NLATVN
+814 
-820 ALANT
+820 
-825 AHSIA
+825 
-830 NDAQAKA
+830 
-837 NVLGGLL
+837 
-844 SQSAGNS
+844 
-851 DVRLGAGNSGGAV
+851 
-864 DMRNQSNANRRVTG
+864 
-878 VADAALSTT
+878 T
-887 SAEAVSGRQ
+887 SAEAVTGKQ

-908 ATAATLSGLVGQAA
+908 ATAATLSGLVGQVA

-941 NQGNV
+941 NQGNA

-996 SIANDAQF
+996 STANDAQF

-1065 LFDSNA
+1065 LFDSNT

-1086 FQDFDPDLSD
+1086 FEGFDPDLSD

-1105 VDLEGGRLLAV
+1105 VDLDGGRLLAV

-1130 GAQLFATNTKVA
+1130 GAQLFATNTKVT

-1154 LDALRVDFD
+1154 LDALRLDFD
-1163 NYTPDLGSVVQFGD
+1163 NYTPDLGSVVQFGE

-1217 VLEEAQKYVVVGYDE
+1217 VLEEAQKYAVVGYDE
-1232 WSMPAEAGLL
+1232 WSVAAEVGIL
-1242 ATAMGSDTKALAE
+1242 ATAMGSDTKAMGE
-1255 GATAIGSFA
+1255 GATAVGSFA
-1264 QARGKNSVSLGRA
+1264 QAWGKNSVSLGRA
-1277 AVVHVGA
+1277 ALVREGA
-1284 EDGFALGARSQVHIR
+1284 EDGFALGARSQVNVQ
-1299 NGVALGGA
+1299 NGIALGG
-1307 SQVLPEAENSV
+1307 STKVLEGARNSV
-1318 ALGHSSLASGAYEV
+1318 ALGWGSVATVANEV
-1332 SLGHINLKR
+1332 SLGGGGILR

-1346 ANGVQGHDLTTVD
+1346 MNGIAGNDLTTVD

-1371 AGFAVDGSVIAPS
+1371 AGFAADGSVIAPS
-1384 YGVQGAVHRTVADA
+1384 YGVQGAVHGTVADA

-1419 LDTLDQAR
+1419 LDTL
-1427 AMADASAVRF
+1427 
-1437 GADRS
+1437 
-1442 AVDFGGAR
+1442 
-1450 LINVGEGDI
+1450 
-1459 SHAGSREVV
+1459 H
-1468 TGGQLHASN
+1468 
-1477 QRIAGL
+1477 
-1483 EEKHLYAVVGYDE
+1483 K
-1496 LSKPAEAALLG
+1496 
-1507 TAMGSDARAL
+1507 
-1517 AEGATA
+1517 
-1523 IGSYALAGGKNSVSL
+1523 
-1538 GRAAYVHEGAEDGF
+1538 
-1552 ALGARSQVQ
+1552 
-1561 ASYGVAL
+1561 
-1568 GGGSQVRH
+1568 
-1576 GATYSIALGYDSY
+1576 
-1589 AYGPN
+1589 
-1594 EVSLGNTE
+1594 
-1602 LKRRVTN
+1602 
-1609 AANGRDAS
+1609 
-1617 DLTTVSQL
+1617 
-1625 RSAFA
+1625 
-1630 ALGGDMRMDAD
+1630 
-1641 GNIIAPEFHVQGQR
+1641 
-1655 QATVGDALKS
+1655 
-1665 LDGAVVDTR
+1665 TR
-1674 RDLASI
+1674 
-1680 DARFERLFDDGGLRS
+1680 ARFERLFDDGGIHS

-1707 GRVLGNVANG
+1707 GMVLGNVANG

-1736 QQLNGRI
+1736 AQLNGRI

-1761 VDEVAG
+1761 VDEVSG

-1773 QTPASPVKDAP
+1773 QTPVLPVKDAP
-1784 SVASTDTPKP
+1784 SVASTDTPAP
-1794 KPEADDPLPQVDT
+1794 KPEADDPEPQVDT

>member
-140 ALGIGASTSMAGG
+140 ALGIGASTSVAAG
-153 GTALG
+153 GTAVG

-164 ALGGAGAVVI
+164 ALGGSGAVVI

-185 TAVAIGASARV
+185 TAVAIGANARV

-207 AQAGSA
+207 AQAGGSY
-213 NAIAV
+213 AV
-218 GSGAQASG
+218 ALGSGAQAGGSN
-226 VRALA
+226 ALA
-231 LGNNA
+231 LGRNA
-236 QAQAQGSIVIGDGSK
+236 LAPASGAIVIGNGSK

-434 MGTLASASG
+434 LGTLASASG
-443 SSAIALGNRARTEGG
+443 GSAVALGNRARTEGG

-463 IGNAALG
+463 IGNAALA
-470 YNNDAVAL
+470 YNNDGLAL
-478 GNDARSGV
+478 GNNARSGV

-539 ATALGHQAAATAN
+539 ATALGYQAAATAN

-626 DGVLSSTSTDAV
+626 DG
-638 TGKQL
+638 
-643 HATNQ
+643 
-648 NVTAVT
+648 
-654 QATAAAQAD
+654 
-663 ATRALTAL
+663 
-671 AGTATAVGKGAAAGG
+671 
-686 NAVAVGHSA
+686 
-695 KAEGSH
+695 
-701 SNAFGYQA
+701 
-709 SAAGANAVGAGT
+709 
-721 LAGAAADSSVALG
+721 
-734 NRAAVDATSS
+734 
-744 GAIALGTNAKVN
+744 
-756 AQAGNSVALGAGSVA
+756 
-771 TGTNQVSVGGDTVKR
+771 
-786 RIVNVADGTLS
+786 TLS
-797 ANSADA
+797 ATSADA

-851 DVRLGAGNSGGAV
+851 DVRLGAGNSGDAV

-878 VADAALSTT
+878 VADATLSNT

-941 NQGNV
+941 NQGNA

-1086 FQDFDPDLSD
+1086 FEGFDPDLSD

-1105 VDLEGGRLLAV
+1105 VDLDGGRLLAV

-1163 NYTPDLGSVVQFGD
+1163 NYTPDLGSVVQFGE

-1217 VLEEAQKYVVVGYDE
+1217 VLEEAQKYAVVGYDDL
-1232 WSMPAEAGLL
+1232 SMPAEAGLL
-1242 ATAMGSDTKALAE
+1242 ATAVGSDTKALAE

-1277 AVVHVGA
+1277 ALVHEGT
-1284 EDGFALGARSQVHIR
+1284 ENGFALGARSQVHVT
-1299 NGVALGGA
+1299 NGVALG
-1307 SQVLPEAENSV
+1307 SSAEVRADATQSV
-1318 ALGHSSLASGAYEV
+1318 ALGAWSVAHGPNEV
-1332 SLGHINLKR
+1332 SLGHATLKR
-1341 RVTNA
+1341 RITNA
-1346 ANGVQGHDLTTVD
+1346 AKGIQGHDVTTVD

-1371 AGFAVDGSVIAPS
+1371 AGFAADGSVIAPS
-1384 YGVQGAVHRTVADA
+1384 YGVQGSVHGTVADA

-1419 LDTLDQAR
+1419 
-1427 AMADASAVRF
+1427 
-1437 GADRS
+1437 
-1442 AVDFGGAR
+1442 
-1450 LINVGEGDI
+1450 
-1459 SHAGSREVV
+1459 
-1468 TGGQLHASN
+1468 
-1477 QRIAGL
+1477 
-1483 EEKHLYAVVGYDE
+1483 
-1496 LSKPAEAALLG
+1496 
-1507 TAMGSDARAL
+1507 
-1517 AEGATA
+1517 
-1523 IGSYALAGGKNSVSL
+1523 
-1538 GRAAYVHEGAEDGF
+1538 
-1552 ALGARSQVQ
+1552 
-1561 ASYGVAL
+1561 
-1568 GGGSQVRH
+1568 
-1576 GATYSIALGYDSY
+1576 
-1589 AYGPN
+1589 
-1594 EVSLGNTE
+1594 
-1602 LKRRVTN
+1602 
-1609 AANGRDAS
+1609 
-1617 DLTTVSQL
+1617 
-1625 RSAFA
+1625 
-1630 ALGGDMRMDAD
+1630 
-1641 GNIIAPEFHVQGQR
+1641 
-1655 QATVGDALKS
+1655 
-1665 LDGAVVDTR
+1665 
-1674 RDLASI
+1674 
-1680 DARFERLFDDGGLRS
+1680 FERLFDDGGLHS

-1707 GRVLGNVANG
+1707 GMVLGNVANG

-1736 QQLNGRI
+1736 AQLNGRI

-1773 QTPASPVKDAP
+1773 QTPAPPVKDAP

>member
-27 GKPSSAARP
+27 GKPASAARP
-36 LAAALCVL
+36 LAAALCAM
-44 LAGPALANDTQVD
+44 LAVPAFATEVASD
-57 PPAGPE
+57 PSSVPDAIAAEADAAPAE
-63 STVEGEA
+63 
-70 VWNHPEALMRAFSAP
+70 WDALMSAFIGSPAT
-85 DASMRGAGLTSYQN
+85 SRSVGTTSYQN

-106 TSNSTKGVAIGV
+106 TVNSTKGVAIGV
-118 GSFTAFDGVGI
+118 GSVTAFEGIGI
-129 GNNAKA
+129 GNNAKGL
-135 YAGGV
+135 AGGV
-140 ALGIGASTSMAGG
+140 AIGINANTGSGEG
-153 GTALG
+153 GTAIG
-158 KNARSD
+158 KSAT
-164 ALGGAGAVVI
+164 ALGVG
-174 GHNSYIATTGN
+174 
-185 TAVAIGASARV
+185 AVAIGHSSYVGAPGNSAV
-196 DGSNGTAVGAS
+196 AVGRNAR
-207 AQAGSA
+207 AEGSDA
-213 NAIAV
+213 TAM
-218 GSGAQASG
+218 GPRAQASG
-226 VRALA
+226 SRSVA

-236 QAQAQGSIVIGDGSK
+236 QAQAQGSVVIGDGSR
-251 LANANAH
+251 LANGNAH

-293 GANANAGHTNAVA
+293 GANANAGQSNAVA

-311 VTGANNQVSVG
+311 VTSASNQVSVG

-334 DGTLSSTSSDV
+334 DGTLSTTSSEV
-345 VTGKQLHATNQSIS
+345 VTGKQLHATNQSIA
-359 SAVTTANA
+359 SATGTANA
-367 AKTTADQAATKA
+367 AKTAADQAATKA
-379 GQALARLDGSRT
+379 GQALARLDGSRIA
-391 TIGAGAAAAGTN
+391 IGTGATATGTN

-410 ADAAGGYSNAV
+410 ADASGGYSNAL
-421 GHGASSSGSNAVA
+421 GFQASSAGSNAVA
-434 MGTLASASG
+434 MGTLASADG
-443 SSAIALGNRARTEGG
+443 SSAVALGNRARTEGG
-458 NNGVA
+458 DNGVA
-463 IGNAALG
+463 IGNAALA
-470 YNNDAVAL
+470 YNNDGLAL
-478 GNDARSGV
+478 GNNARSGV

-492 VTTYNG
+492 VAASNG
-498 GVAVGTGSR
+498 GVALGTGSR
-507 SGNGAVASGLRA
+507 SGNGGVASGLRA

-532 ATADMTH
+532 AKADVIH
-539 ATALGHQAAATAN
+539 ATALGYQAAATGN
-552 QATALGRGSA
+552 QATALGRGSV
-562 ASARFATAVGNLAE
+562 ASARFATSVGNLSE
-576 AKAESSTA
+576 ATAESSAA
-584 LGERASASH
+584 LGDRALANH
-593 AGSVALGNSST
+593 TGSVALGSSST
-604 THGDNQVSVGS
+604 TSGSNQVSVGN
-615 ATVKRRIVNVA
+615 ATLKRRIVNVA
-626 DGVLSSTSTDAV
+626 DGTLSSTSTEAV

-648 NVTAVT
+648 NVTAVS
-654 QATAAAQAD
+654 QAATAAQAD

-671 AGTATAVGKGAAAGG
+671 ASTTTAVGQGASAGG

-771 TGTNQVSVGGDTVKR
+771 TGANQVSVGSATVKR
-786 RIVNVADGTLS
+786 NIVNVADGTLS
-797 ANSADA
+797 TTSAEA
-803 VTGKQLHATNQ
+803 VTGRQLHATNQ

-830 NDAQAKA
+830 NDAQTKA
-837 NVLGGLL
+837 NALGGLL

-851 DVRLGAGNSGGAV
+851 DVRVGASNTGGAV
-864 DMRNQSNANRRVTG
+864 DMRNQSSANRRVTG
-878 VADAALSTT
+878 VADAALSST
-887 SAEAVSGRQ
+887 SADAVSGRQ

-941 NQGNV
+941 NQGNAN
-946 SRRISGVADGVL
+946 RRITGVADGVL

-981 TTLANTAHTVANAAQ
+981 TTLANTAHSVANAAQ
-996 SIANDAQF
+996 STANDAQG

-1013 SQASSSGDVRLGAAN
+1013 SQTSSTGDVRLGAAN

-1038 GNQARRVQGVAAGQL
+1038 GNQARRVHGVAAGQL

-1086 FQDFDPDLSD
+1086 FEGFDPDLSD
-1096 VVRFNADGN
+1096 VVRFDAGGN

-1116 GEGQLSADSREAVN
+1116 GDGQLSADSREAVN

-1142 EQGAQIASARED
+1142 EQGAQIASARDD

-1163 NYTPDLGSVVQFGD
+1163 NYTPDLGSVVQFGE

-1202 AVTGGQLFVTNERVS
+1202 AVTGGQLFVTHERVS
-1217 VLEEAQKYVVVGYDE
+1217 VLEEAQKYAVVGADGE
-1232 WSMPAEAGLL
+1232 SLAARAGHL
-1242 ATAMGSDTKALAE
+1242 ATSMGSDTKAL
-1255 GATAIGSFA
+1255 GSGSTAIGSFA
-1264 QARGKNSVSLGRA
+1264 DAQATNSVALGRA
-1277 AVVHVGA
+1277 AQVLAGA
-1284 EDGFALGARSQVHIR
+1284 DDGFALGARSRVSAE
-1299 NGVALGGA
+1299 NGLAIGGSTQIWEGA
-1307 SQVLPEAENSV
+1307 TNSV
-1318 ALGHSSLASGAYEV
+1318 ALGYGSVATEAGVV
-1332 SLGHINLKR
+1332 SLGGQGLRR

-1346 ANGVQGHDLTTVD
+1346 MNGVHAYDVTTVE

-1371 AGFAVDGSVIAPS
+1371 AGFAADGSVITPS
-1384 YGVQGAVHRTVADA
+1384 YGVQGAVHGTVGDA

-1409 RGGLDAMDAR
+1409 RGGLDALDAR

-1459 SHAGSREVV
+1459 SRAGSREVV

-1496 LSKPAEAALLG
+1496 LSKPAEAAILG
-1507 TAMGSDARAL
+1507 TALGSDARAL

-1523 IGSYALAGGKNSVSL
+1523 IGSYTLARGKNSVSL

-1561 ASYGVAL
+1561 IKNGVAL
-1568 GGGSQVRH
+1568 GGAAKVLAEARNSV
-1576 GATYSIALGYDSY
+1576 ALGYGSI
-1589 AYGPN
+1589 ATEEN
-1594 EVSLGNTE
+1594 EVSLGGAGAR
-1602 LKRRVTN
+1602 RRVTN
-1609 AANGRDAS
+1609 AMNGRDAS

-1630 ALGGDMRMDAD
+1630 AFGGDMRMDAD
-1641 GNIIAPEFHVQGQR
+1641 GNIVAPEFHVQGQR

-1680 DARFERLFDDGGLRS
+1680 DARFERLFDDGG
-1695 DGTGQLRLAGEH
+1695 
-1707 GRVLGNVANG
+1707 
-1717 MIAPGSRDAVNGG
+1717 
-1730 QLHAVQ
+1730 
-1736 QQLNGRI
+1736 
-1743 DGLQSQIDG
+1743 
-1752 SATASRQAA
+1752 
-1761 VDEVAG
+1761 
-1767 ESPADS
+1767 
-1773 QTPASPVKDAP
+1773 
-1784 SVASTDTPKP
+1784 
-1794 KPEADDPLPQVDT
+1794 
-1807 RAVDQAVNQAQAYT
+1807 
-1821 DQAMASVDRRLDR
+1821 
-1834 MDKRLNRMA
+1834 
-1843 AMGSAQAAM
+1843 
-1852 AMNTAGLQTYNRLG
+1852 
-1866 AGVGHAEGES
+1866 
-1876 ALAVGYQRVL
+1876 
-1886 NERGSA
+1886 
-1892 TFSLNG
+1892 
-1898 AFTNSGERT
+1898 
-1907 VGVGFGV
+1907 
-1914 GW
+1914 

>member
-44 LAGPALANDTQVD
+44 LAGPALANDTHD
-57 PPAGPE
+57 GPPAGPE
-63 STVEGEA
+63 TTVEAEA
-70 VWNHPEALMRAFSAP
+70 VWNHPEALTRAFSAP

-140 ALGIGASTSMAGG
+140 ALGIGASTSIAEG
-153 GTALG
+153 GTAIG

-164 ALGGAGAVVI
+164 ALGGSGAVVI

-185 TAVAIGASARV
+185 TAVAIGANARV

-207 AQAGSA
+207 AQAGGSY
-213 NAIAV
+213 AV
-218 GSGAQASG
+218 ALGSGAQAGGSN
-226 VRALA
+226 ALA
-231 LGNNA
+231 LGRNA
-236 QAQAQGSIVIGDGSK
+236 LAPASGAIVIGNGSK

-279 QNAVTDGHGKAVAL
+279 QNAVTDGYGKAVAL

-311 VTGANNQVSVG
+311 VTSASNEVSVG

-334 DGTLSSTSSDV
+334 DGTLSTTSSEV

-359 SAVTTANA
+359 SVTTTANA
-367 AKTTADQAATKA
+367 AKTSADQAATKA

-410 ADAAGGYSNAV
+410 ADASGGYSNAL
-421 GHGASSSGSNAVA
+421 GFQASSAGSNAVA
-434 MGTLASASG
+434 MGTLASADG
-443 SSAIALGNRARTEGG
+443 SSAVALGNRARTEGG
-458 NNGVA
+458 DNGVA
-463 IGNAALG
+463 IGNAALA
-470 YNNDAVAL
+470 YNNDGLAL
-478 GNDARSGV
+478 GNNARSGV

-492 VTTYNG
+492 VAASNG
-498 GVAVGTGSR
+498 GVALGTGSR
-507 SGNGAVASGLRA
+507 SGNGGVASGLRA

-532 ATADMTH
+532 AMADMTH
-539 ATALGHQAAATAN
+539 ATALGYQAAATAN

-615 ATVKRRIVNVA
+615 AAIKRRIVNVA

-654 QATAAAQAD
+654 QAAAVAQAD

-671 AGTATAVGKGAAAGG
+671 AGTATAVGQGATAGG

-756 AQAGNSVALGAGSVA
+756 AQASNSVALGAGSVA
-771 TGTNQVSVGGDTVKR
+771 SGTNQVSVGSDTVKR

-797 ANSADA
+797 A
-803 VTGKQLHATNQ
+803 
-814 NLATVN
+814 
-820 ALANT
+820 
-825 AHSIA
+825 
-830 NDAQAKA
+830 
-837 NVLGGLL
+837 
-844 SQSAGNS
+844 
-851 DVRLGAGNSGGAV
+851 
-864 DMRNQSNANRRVTG
+864 
-878 VADAALSTT
+878 T
-887 SAEAVSGRQ
+887 SAEAVTGKQ

-941 NQGNV
+941 NQGNA

-981 TTLANTAHTVANAAQ
+981 TTLANTAHSVANAAQ
-996 SIANDAQF
+996 STANDAQG

-1013 SQASSSGDVRLGAAN
+1013 SQTSSTGDVRLGAAN

-1038 GNQARRVQGVAAGQL
+1038 GNQARRVHGVAAGQL

-1130 GAQLFATNTKVA
+1130 GAQLFATNTKVT
-1142 EQGAQIASARED
+1142 EQGAQIASVRED

-1163 NYTPDLGSVVQFGD
+1163 NYTPDLGSVVQFGE

-1217 VLEEAQKYVVVGYDE
+1217 VLEEAQKYAVVGADGE
-1232 WSMPAEAGLL
+1232 SLAARAGHL
-1242 ATAMGSDTKALAE
+1242 ATSMGSDTKAL
-1255 GATAIGSFA
+1255 GSGSTAIGSFA
-1264 QARGKNSVSLGRA
+1264 DAQATNSVALGRA
-1277 AVVHVGA
+1277 AQVLAGA
-1284 EDGFALGARSQVHIR
+1284 DDGFALGARSRVSAE
-1299 NGVALGGA
+1299 NGLAIGGSTQIWEGA
-1307 SQVLPEAENSV
+1307 TNSV
-1318 ALGHSSLASGAYEV
+1318 ALGYGSVATEAGVV
-1332 SLGHINLKR
+1332 SLGGQGLRR

-1346 ANGVQGHDLTTVD
+1346 MNGVHAYDVTTVE

-1384 YGVQGAVHRTVADA
+1384 YGVQGAVHGTVGDA

-1496 LSKPAEAALLG
+1496 LSKPAQAGLLA
-1507 TAMGSDARAL
+1507 TAMGSDTLAM

-1523 IGSYALAGGKNSVSL
+1523 IGSFAQARGKNSVSL
-1538 GRAAYVHEGAEDGF
+1538 GRAALVHEGAENGF

-1561 ASYGVAL
+1561 VLNGVAL
-1568 GGGSQVRH
+1568 GSSAVVH
-1576 GATYSIALGYDSY
+1576 SGATQSVALGSWSE
-1589 AYGPN
+1589 ARGAN
-1594 EVSLGNTE
+1594 EVSLGHAT

-1630 ALGGDMRMDAD
+1630 AFGGDMRMDAE

-1680 DARFERLFDDGGLRS
+1680 DARFERLFDDGGIRS

-1736 QQLNGRI
+1736 AQLNGRI

-1761 VDEVAG
+1761 VDEAAG

-1773 QTPASPVKDAP
+1773 QTPAPPIKDAP

-1794 KPEADDPLPQVDT
+1794 KPEADDPLPQVDS